1 MIKARYILTL
11 FAMLLS
17 MVARGQDFNPDSP
30 PEPGARYKLTLK
42 AQPAEAAT
50 VSGGG
55 LYVVNANVSVKA
67 VAKSSNWRFINWTDA
82 EGKVVSTSNSFTH
95 RKLNSAETLTANYE
109 YQKTSL
115 LTIAYDPSS
124 IKTSEVKEYAVGV
137 PYYTQAS
144 TYSDYTFV
152 NWTTSDGTVISTNRT
167 VSYTVT
173 ENDETITA
181 HYRYTPGS
189 PAEPNETKPKHKVF
203 FRCDPAGLTGFNKT
217 SGFSVSEGSP
227 YSVTVYSVSD
237 YEFKGW
243 TWEGETK
250 VLETSYTWNVNMG
263 TRDAHLVA
271 HFEFK
276 PSSPS
281 EPSTDTKQRHSLYAT
296 TTSMYR
302 GETTLLPVYMQN
314 TGNVKTL
321 SFKLHLPKNLSVD
334 VANIQKTLRTDAYTV
349 QAAQEDSVLS
359 VSLEGGT
366 QIVEHD
372 GVVVRIP
379 VSAQDA
385 LKDGIY
391 TVKFSDI
398 TGTTLEDAAINFTSR
413 SGRLVVSTPEEGDLQ
428 AKFSVE
434 TYMNRAQLTNL
445 SSENAKTFEWNFGDG
460 STSTERNPMHIYAEA
475 GTYTVRLTARGIV
488 KTVTAEQQIIIN
500 PANTW
505 SASGDYR
512 LDPTVNSA
520 RAFKSMHEMF
530 ELLSQCKPE
539 GTINVKTGG
548 KEVFSV
554 NLLTADSLALLST
567 LTEKL
572 GTTGVVMAFKNEA
585 QKPVTLQF
593 NTAANSADMQKVTD
607 FFRHISLE
615 NVQVT
620 LNGAA
625 INIGE
630 IGRYSEQTICS
641 GTSTQPE
648 AFTAISSS
656 EKVKVKW
663 TASVAEGCTVRGYQ
677 LTGTDDLPAMT
688 LTNEGSKTDLVTYH
702 VSVELNGVVAL
713 AYIYKVYVKPLLKS
727 LALSSPSNNAVL
739 EYGQVTLSCSNL
751 GQDAVGYTFHYR
763 RTDAEATEDGEA
775 EEWKEVKTTSP
786 STTFVPV
793 EGASYEWYATAHGEC
808 YEKVD
813 SEHRTFSISKRSDL
827 TVESVTVPA
836 EVKANTTFQITA
848 VVRNIGKGAT
858 RSSAWTDMLYEE
870 RADGKQY
877 YGIKGIAHRGVLQP
891 GESYTV
897 TFTVTSPGASVSGF
911 RYMVE
916 TDVYAEETESDES
929 NNSKFTDPIAIVNRY
944 IDAADYEALK
954 AIYAATNGGAWTSKT
969 WRIGSNAVTSTR
981 WPGVTFDEEGHVLA
995 IDLQDNNLSG
1005 SLPTEGMQMKS
1016 LRTLNLRR
1024 NNLRGDV
1031 AAFCKLLPAL
1041 ETLNLG
1047 YNLFTEIKEALPTHI
1062 TSLNLQNQREGYSLS
1077 TFTLQEWAMG
1087 DKLADIQLGSLIAY
1101 DHKNQNFE
1109 AHPSLSIYTTDNNSY
1124 VGEMRYE
1131 DGAYRY
1137 YLSGTYTYA
1146 SGTEFCIRSNGG
1158 VAQNNRLRAKLTWT
1172 KGDVNA
1178 DASVDVLDAQQTLNY
1193 IMGTQNGNFN
1203 YPAADTYE
1211 GSGINVQ
1218 DVVAT
1223 INIFIGSN
1231 DNADRKTVMAAQR
1244 RWTESLGDGAS
1255 AANVL
1260 SVEDGA
1266 LWLNASDQVAALDIT
1281 LAGVKA
1287 NDVKLALS
1295 KQRYQLVTHNTA
1307 NGVRVV
1313 IISTTGDIIS
1323 GRTKLL
1329 QLAKPARVD
1338 QTMAA
1343 DIDAQPVGIAFEGQ
1357 ATGIDAVTTDAK
1369 SREDVYSIDG
1379 RKLNGVEREGI
1390 YIVNGKK
1397 KAINRHQLK

>member
-1 MIKARYILTL
+1 MIKSRYILTL
-11 FAMLLS
+11 LAMLLS

-42 AQPAEAAT
+42 AKPAEAAT

-55 LYVVNANVSVKA
+55 LYAVNANVSVKA
-67 VAKSSNWRFINWTDA
+67 VAKSSNWRFRNWTDA
-82 EGKVVSTSNSFTH
+82 EGNEVSTSSSFTH

-109 YQKTSL
+109 YQQTSR

-137 PYYTQAS
+137 TFSTQAS
-144 TYSDYTFV
+144 TYTDYTFV
-152 NWTTSDGTVISTNRT
+152 NWTTSDGTVISTERT
-167 VSYTVT
+167 VRYTIT

-181 HYRYTPGS
+181 HYRFTPGS
-189 PAEPNETKPKHKVF
+189 PAEPNETKPKHKVYF
-203 FRCDPAGLTGFNKT
+203 KCDPAGLAGFYQSN
-217 SGFSVSEGSP
+217 GFSVSEGNTFG
-227 YSVTVYSVSD
+227 VTVYDASN

-243 TWEGETK
+243 TREGSSEIIGQYRTYSG
-250 VLETSYTWNVNMG
+250 TMG
-263 TRDAHLVA
+263 KEDVHLVA

-302 GETTLLPVYMQN
+302 GETTLLPIYMQN

-321 SFKLHLPKNLSVD
+321 SFNLHLPKNLKVD
-334 VANIQKTLRTDAYTV
+334 VAGIQKTLRTEAYTV
-349 QAAQEDSVLS
+349 QAALEDSVLR
-359 VSLEGGT
+359 VSLAGGSE
-366 QIVEHD
+366 IVQHD

-385 LKDGIY
+385 LKDSVY

-398 TGTTLEDAAINFTSR
+398 AGTTTADAAINFTSR

-460 STSTERNPMHIYAEA
+460 TTSTERNPMHSYAEA

-505 SASGDYR
+505 TASGDYR

-520 RAFKSMHEMF
+520 RAFKSMHEMLS
-530 ELLSQCKPE
+530 LLSQCKPE
-539 GTINVKTGG
+539 GTINVKIGG
-548 KEVFSV
+548 KETFGV
-554 NLLTADSLALLST
+554 NLQTADSLALLST

-585 QKPVTLQF
+585 PNPVTLQF

-615 NVQVT
+615 NVVVT

-630 IGRYSEQTICS
+630 IGRFSAQTICS

-648 AFTAISSS
+648 AFTDISSS
-656 EKVKVKW
+656 EAVQVKW

-677 LTGTDDLPAMT
+677 LTGTGNLPAMT

-702 VSVELNGVVAL
+702 VSVELNGVAMYT
-713 AYIYKVYVKPLLKS
+713 YIYKVYVKPLLKS
-727 LALSSPSNNAVL
+727 LALSSPSDNAVL

-751 GQDAVGYTFHYR
+751 GQAAVGYTFHYR
-763 RTDAEATEDGEA
+763 RTDAEAESA
-775 EEWKEVKTTSP
+775 EEWKEVNTTSP
-786 STTFVPV
+786 STAFVPV

-808 YEKVD
+808 NETVE
-813 SEHRTFSISKRSDL
+813 SAHRTFSIRKRSDL
-827 TVESVTVPA
+827 TVVSVTVPA
-836 EVKANTTFQITA
+836 EVKANTTFQVTA

-858 RSSAWTDMLYEE
+858 RRSNWQDIICEE
-870 RADGKQY
+870 QADGSY
-877 YGIKGIAHRGVLQP
+877 REIKRISHNGVLQP
-891 GESYTV
+891 GDSYTV
-897 TFTVTSPGASVSGF
+897 TFTVTSPDATLSEVS
-911 RYMVE
+911 YLVE
-916 TDVYAEETESDES
+916 TDSWNQETESNE
-929 NNSKFTDPIAIVNRY
+929 NNNVEVSTPVSIIKRY

-954 AIYAATNGGAWTSKT
+954 VLYQATNGGAWTNKT
-969 WRIGSNAVTSTR
+969 WRIGSNAVTSTG

-995 IDLQDNNLSG
+995 IELQNNNLRG
-1005 SLPTEGMQMKS
+1005 SLPTEGMEMKS
-1016 LRTLNLRR
+1016 LRTLNLSG
-1024 NNLRGDV
+1024 NSLNGDV

-1047 YNLFTEIKEALPTHI
+1047 YNLFTELTGVLPAHI

-1087 DKLADIQLGSLIAY
+1087 DKQADIQLGSLIAY
-1101 DHKNQNFE
+1101 DHQNQNFE
-1109 AHPSLSIYTTDNNSY
+1109 GHPALRIYTTDNNSY
-1124 VGEMRYE
+1124 VGEMRYA

-1137 YLSGTYTYA
+1137 YLSGTYNYA

-1178 DASVDVLDAQQTLNY
+1178 DAAVDVLDAQQTLNY

-1203 YPAADTYE
+1203 YPAADTYQ
-1211 GSGINVQ
+1211 GGGINVQ

-1231 DNADRKTVMAAQR
+1231 DNADQKSLMAAQR
-1244 RWTESLGDGAS
+1244 RWTESLGEDAS
-1255 AANVL
+1255 TANVL

-1266 LWLNASDQVAALDIT
+1266 LWIDASDQVAALDIT

-1287 NDVKLALS
+1287 NDVKLAMS

-1323 GRTKLL
+1323 GHTKLL
-1329 QLAKPARVD
+1329 RLAKAARVD
-1338 QTMAA
+1338 QAMAA
-1343 DIDAQPVGIAFEGQ
+1343 DIDAQPVGVAFEGQ
-1357 ATGIDAVTTDAK
+1357 TTDIDAVTADAE
-1369 SREDVYSIDG
+1369 SREDVYTIDG
-1379 RKLNGVEREGI
+1379 RKLNGVAREGV

>member
-1 MIKARYILTL
+1 
-11 FAMLLS
+11 MLLS

-30 PEPGARYKLTLK
+30 PEPGARYKLTLIAK
-42 AQPAEAAT
+42 PAEAAT

-55 LYVVNANVSVKA
+55 LYAVNANVSVKA
-67 VAKSSNWRFINWTDA
+67 VAKSSNWRFKGWTDA
-82 EGKVVSTSNSFTH
+82 EGKVVSTSSTFTH

-109 YQKTSL
+109 YQKTSR

-124 IKTSEVKEYAVGV
+124 IRASEVKEYAVGV
-137 PYYTQAS
+137 TYSYTAS

-152 NWTTSDGTVISTNRT
+152 NWTTSDGTVISTNRA

-189 PAEPNETKPKHKVF
+189 PAEPNETKPKHKVY
-203 FRCDPAGLTGFNKT
+203 FRCDPAGLAGFNKT
-217 SGFSVSEGSP
+217 SGFSVSEGSA

-250 VLETSYTWNVNMG
+250 ILETSHTWNVNMG

-302 GETTLLPVYMQN
+302 GETTLLPIYMQN

-321 SFKLHLPKNLSVD
+321 SFKLHLPKNLTVD
-334 VANIQKTLRTDAYTV
+334 VAGIQKTLRTDAYTV

-379 VSAQDA
+379 VSAQEA
-385 LKDGIY
+385 LKDSVY

-398 TGTTLEDAAINFTSR
+398 AGTTTADAAISFTSR

-434 TYMNRAQLTNL
+434 TYMNRAQFTNL

-460 STSTERNPMHIYAEA
+460 ATSTERNPMHSYAEA

-512 LDPTVNSA
+512 LDPTANSA

-530 ELLSQCKPE
+530 SLLSQCTPD

-548 KEVFSV
+548 KEAFDA
-554 NLLTADSLALLST
+554 NLQSADSLALLST

-572 GTTGVVMAFKNEA
+572 GKAGVVMAFKNEA
-585 QKPVTLQF
+585 QNPVTLRF
-593 NTAANSADMQKVTD
+593 NVAANSIDLQKATD
-607 FFRHISLE
+607 FFRHISLD
-615 NVQVT
+615 NVVVT

-630 IGRYSEQTICS
+630 IDRFSAQTICS
-641 GTSTQPE
+641 GASTQPE

-677 LTGTDDLPAMT
+677 LTGNGNLPAMT

-702 VSVELNGVVAL
+702 VSVELNGVAMYT
-713 AYIYKVYVKPLLKS
+713 YIYKVYVKPLLKS
-727 LALSSPSNNAVL
+727 LALNSPSDNASL

-751 GQDAVGYTFHYR
+751 GQAAVGYTFHYR
-763 RTDAEATEDGEA
+763 RTDAEAENA

-786 STTFVPV
+786 STAFVPV

-808 YEKVD
+808 NETVE
-813 SEHRTFSISKRSDL
+813 SAHRTFSIRKRADL
-827 TVESVTVPA
+827 TVVSVTAPA

-858 RSSAWTDMLYEE
+858 RNSNWQDIICEE
-870 RADGKQY
+870 QANGSYRE
-877 YGIKGIAHRGVLQP
+877 IKRISHNGVLQP
-891 GESYTV
+891 GDSYTV
-897 TFTVTSPGASVSGF
+897 TFTVTSPDATLSEV
-911 RYMVE
+911 RYLVE
-916 TDVYAEETESDES
+916 TDSWYQETESKE
-929 NNSKFTDPIAIVNRY
+929 NNNMNISDPVSIIKRY
-944 IDAADYEALK
+944 IDADDYEALK
-954 AIYAATNGGAWTSKT
+954 VLYQATNGGAWTNKT
-969 WRIGSNAVTSTR
+969 WRIGSNAVTSTG

-995 IDLQDNNLSG
+995 IELQNNNLRG
-1005 SLPTEGMQMKS
+1005 TLPTEGMEMKS
-1016 LRTLNLRR
+1016 LRTLNLSG
-1024 NNLRGDV
+1024 NSLSGDV

-1047 YNLFTEIKEALPTHI
+1047 YNLFTELSGVLPAHI

-1087 DKLADIQLGSLIAY
+1087 DKQADIQLGTLIAY
-1101 DHKNQNFE
+1101 DHKNQNFK
-1109 AHPSLSIYTTDNNSY
+1109 AHPTLRIYTTANNSY
-1124 VGEMRYE
+1124 VGEMRYA

-1137 YLSGTYTYA
+1137 YLSGTYNYA
-1146 SGTEFCIRSNGG
+1146 SGTEFCIRSYEG

-1178 DASVDVLDAQQTLNY
+1178 DAAVDVLDAQQTLNY

-1203 YPAADTYE
+1203 YPAADTYQ
-1211 GSGINVQ
+1211 GGGINVQ

-1231 DNADRKTVMAAQR
+1231 DNADQKSLMAAQR
-1244 RWTESLGDGAS
+1244 RWTESMGEEAS
-1255 AANVL
+1255 TANVL
-1260 SVEDGA
+1260 SVEDDA
-1266 LWLNASDQVAALDIT
+1266 LWLDATDQVAALDIT

-1329 QLAKPARVD
+1329 RLAKQARVE
-1338 QTMAA
+1338 QAMAA
-1343 DIDAQPVGIAFEGQ
+1343 DIDAQPVGVVFEGQ
-1357 ATGIDAVTTDAK
+1357 TTDIDTITTDAD
-1369 SREDVYSIDG
+1369 SREAVYSLDG
-1379 RKLNGVEREGI
+1379 RKLNGVAREGV

-1397 KAINRHQLK
+1397 KAINRHQ

>member
-1 MIKARYILTL
+1 
-11 FAMLLS
+11 MLLS

-42 AQPAEAAT
+42 ANPAEAAT

-82 EGKVVSTSNSFTH
+82 EGKVVNTNSSFTH
-95 RKLNSAETLTANYE
+95 RKLNSNETLTANYE
-109 YQKTSL
+109 YQKTSR

-124 IKTSEVKEYAVGV
+124 IRTSEVKEYAVGV
-137 PYYTQAS
+137 TYSYTAS

-152 NWTTSDGTVISTNRT
+152 NWTTSDGTVISTSRT

-181 HYRYTPGS
+181 HYRFTPGS
-189 PAEPNETKPKHKVF
+189 PAEPNETKPKHKVYF
-203 FRCDPAGLTGFNKT
+203 KCDPAGLVGFNQT
-217 SGFSVSEGSP
+217 NGFSVSEGNTFG
-227 YSVTVYSVSD
+227 VTVYSVSD

-243 TWEGETK
+243 THEGSSEIIGQYRTYSG
-250 VLETSYTWNVNMG
+250 TMG
-263 TRDAHLVA
+263 KEDVHLVA
-271 HFEFK
+271 HFEFN

-302 GETTLLPVYMQN
+302 GETTLLPIYMQN

-321 SFKLHLPKNLSVD
+321 SFKLHLPKDLTVD

-349 QAAQEDSVLS
+349 QAVQEDSVLS

-379 VSAQDA
+379 VIAQDA
-385 LKDGIY
+385 LKDSVY
-391 TVKFSDI
+391 TVRFSDI
-398 TGTTLEDAAINFTSR
+398 AGTTTADAVINFTNR
-413 SGRLVVSTPEEGDLQ
+413 PGRLVVSTPEEGDLQ
-428 AKFSVE
+428 ARFSVE
-434 TYMNRAQLTNL
+434 TYMNRAQFTNL

-460 STSTERNPMHIYAEA
+460 TTSTERNPMHSYAEA

-548 KEVFSV
+548 KEAFDA
-554 NLLTADSLALLST
+554 NLQTADSLALLST

-607 FFRHISLE
+607 FFRHITLE
-615 NVQVT
+615 NVVVT

-648 AFTAISSS
+648 AFAAISSS
-656 EKVKVKW
+656 EAVKVSW

-677 LTGTDDLPAMT
+677 LIGTGNLPAMT

-702 VSVELNGVVAL
+702 VNVELNGVAMYT
-713 AYIYKVYVKPLLKS
+713 YIYKVYVKPLLKN
-727 LALSSPSNNAVL
+727 LTLSSPSDKATL
-739 EYGQVTLSCSNL
+739 EYGQVTLNCSNL
-751 GQDAVGYTFHYR
+751 GQAAVGYTFHYR
-763 RTDAEATEDGEA
+763 RTDAEAESA

-786 STTFVPV
+786 STAFVPV

-808 YEKVD
+808 SEAVD
-813 SEHRTFSISKRSDL
+813 SEHRTFSIRKRSDL
-827 TVESVTVPA
+827 TVESVTAPV
-836 EVKANTTFQITA
+836 EVKANTQFEVKA

-858 RSSAWTDMLYEE
+858 RSSAWTDALYEV
-870 RADGKQY
+870 RPSGAVRVGTQ
-877 YGIKGIAHRGVLQP
+877 AHYSVLQP
-891 GESYTV
+891 DDSYTV
-897 TFTVTSPGASVSGF
+897 TFTVTSPDASQSEVS
-911 RYMVE
+911 YYVE
-916 TDVYAEETESDES
+916 TDLYREETESDES
-929 NNSKFTDPIAIVNRY
+929 NNIKSTDPIALINRY

-954 AIYAATNGGAWTSKT
+954 VFYQATNGGAWTNKT
-969 WRIGSNAVTSTR
+969 WRIGSNAVTSTG

-995 IDLQDNNLSG
+995 IELQNNNLRG
-1005 SLPTEGMQMKS
+1005 NLPTEGMEMKS
-1016 LRTLNLRR
+1016 LRTLNLSG
-1024 NNLRGDV
+1024 NSLNGDV

-1047 YNLFTEIKEALPTHI
+1047 YNLFTELTGVLPAHI

-1077 TFTLQEWAMG
+1077 TFTQQEWAMG
-1087 DKLADIQLGSLIAY
+1087 DRHADIQLGTLIAY
-1101 DHKNQNFE
+1101 DHQNQNFE
-1109 AHPSLSIYTTDNNSY
+1109 AHPTLRIYTADNNSY
-1124 VGEMRYE
+1124 VGEMIYS

-1137 YLSGTYTYA
+1137 SLSGTYNYA
-1146 SGTEFCIRSNGG
+1146 SGTEFCIRSSGG

-1203 YPAADTYE
+1203 YPAADTYQ
-1211 GSGINVQ
+1211 GGGINVQ

-1244 RWTESLGDGAS
+1244 RWTESLGEEVS

-1357 ATGIDAVTTDAK
+1357 ATGIDAVTTDAE

-1379 RKLNGVEREGI
+1379 RKLNGVAGEGI

>member
-1 MIKARYILTL
+1 
-11 FAMLLS
+11 MLLS

-55 LYVVNANVSVKA
+55 LYVVNANVNVKA
-67 VAKSSNWRFINWTDA
+67 VARSANWLFKNWTDA
-82 EGKVVSTSNSFTH
+82 DGKVVSTSSSFTH
-95 RKLNSAETLTANYE
+95 RKLNSNETLTANYE

-137 PYYTQAS
+137 TYSYTAS

-152 NWTTSDGTVISTNRT
+152 NWTTSDGTVISTERT
-167 VSYTVT
+167 VRYTVT

-181 HYRYTPGS
+181 HYRFTPGS
-189 PAEPNETKPKHKVF
+189 PAEPNETKPKHKVYF
-203 FRCDPAGLTGFNKT
+203 KCDPAGLTGFYQSN
-217 SGFSVSEGSP
+217 GFSVSEGNTFR
-227 YSVTVYSVSD
+227 VEVYSVSD

-243 TWEGETK
+243 TREGSSEIIGQYRTFSG
-250 VLETSYTWNVNMG
+250 TMG
-263 TRDAHLVA
+263 KEDVHLVA

-296 TTSMYR
+296 TTSMYC
-302 GETTLLPVYMQN
+302 GETTLLPIYMQN

-321 SFKLHLPKNLSVD
+321 SFKLHLPKNLTVD

-385 LKDGIY
+385 LKDSIY
-391 TVKFSDI
+391 TVRFSDI
-398 TGTTLEDAAINFTSR
+398 AGTTTADAVINFTSR

-539 GTINVKTGG
+539 GTINVKPGG
-548 KEVFSV
+548 KEAFEA
-554 NLLTADSLALLST
+554 NLQTADSLALLST

-572 GTTGVVMAFKNEA
+572 GTTGVVMAFRNEA
-585 QKPVTLQF
+585 EKPVTLQF

-607 FFRHISLE
+607 YFRHITLE
-615 NVQVT
+615 NVVVT

-630 IGRYSEQTICS
+630 IGRFSEQTICS

-648 AFTAISSS
+648 AFAAISSS
-656 EKVKVKW
+656 EAVKVSW

-677 LTGTDDLPAMT
+677 LTGTGNLPAMT

-702 VSVELNGVVAL
+702 VNVELNGAVMYT
-713 AYIYKVYVKPLLKS
+713 YIYKVYVKPLLKS
-727 LALSSPSNNAVL
+727 LSLSSPSNNATL

-751 GQDAVGYTFHYR
+751 GQAAVGYTFHYR
-763 RTDAEATEDGEA
+763 RTDAEAESA

-786 STTFVPV
+786 STAFVPV

-808 YEKVD
+808 SETVD
-813 SEHRTFSISKRSDL
+813 SEHRTFSIRKRSDL
-827 TVESVTVPA
+827 TVESVTAPV

-848 VVRNIGKGAT
+848 VVRNISKGAT
-858 RSSAWTDMLYEE
+858 RSSAWTDALYEV
-870 RADGKQY
+870 RPSGAVRVGTQ
-877 YGIKGIAHRGVLQP
+877 AHYSVLQP
-891 GESYTV
+891 GDSYTV
-897 TFTVTSPGASVSGF
+897 TFTVTSPDASQSEVSYF
-911 RYMVE
+911 VE
-916 TDVYAEETESDES
+916 TDIYREETESDES
-929 NNSKFTDPIAIVNRY
+929 NNIKSTDPIALINRY

-954 AIYAATNGGAWTSKT
+954 VLYQATNGGAWTNKT
-969 WRIGSNAVTSTR
+969 WRIGSNAVTSTG

-995 IDLQDNNLSG
+995 IELQNNNLRG
-1005 SLPTEGMQMKS
+1005 NLPTEGMEMKS
-1016 LRTLNLRR
+1016 LRTLNLSG
-1024 NNLRGDV
+1024 NSLNGDV

-1047 YNLFTEIKEALPTHI
+1047 YNLFTELTGVLPAHI

-1077 TFTLQEWAMG
+1077 TFTQQEWAMG
-1087 DKLADIQLGSLIAY
+1087 DKLADIKLGSLIAY
-1101 DHKNQNFE
+1101 DHQNQNFE
-1109 AHPSLSIYTTDNNSY
+1109 AHPTLRIYTTDNNSY
-1124 VGEMRYE
+1124 VGEMIYS

-1137 YLSGTYTYA
+1137 SLSGTYNYA
-1146 SGTEFCIRSNGG
+1146 SGTEFCIRSSGG

-1211 GSGINVQ
+1211 GGGINVQ

-1231 DNADRKTVMAAQR
+1231 DNADRKSLMAAQR
-1244 RWTESLGDGAS
+1244 RWTESMGEGAS
-1255 AANVL
+1255 TLNVL

-1266 LWLNASDQVAALDIT
+1266 LWLDASDQVAALDIT
-1281 LAGVKA
+1281 LAGVRA
-1287 NDVKLALS
+1287 NDVKLAMS

-1313 IISTTGDIIS
+1313 IRSTTGDIIS

-1329 QLAKPARVD
+1329 RLAKPARVE
-1338 QTMAA
+1338 QAMAA
-1343 DIDAQPVGIAFEGQ
+1343 DIDAQPVGVAFDGQ
-1357 ATGIDAVTTDAK
+1357 TTDIDAITTDAD
-1369 SREDVYSIDG
+1369 SRDAVYSIDG
-1379 RKLNGVEREGI
+1379 RKLNGVAGEGI

>member
-1 MIKARYILTL
+1 
-11 FAMLLS
+11 MLLS

-55 LYVVNANVSVKA
+55 LYVVNANVNVKA

-82 EGKVVSTSNSFTH
+82 EGKVVNTSSSFTH
-95 RKLNSAETLTANYE
+95 RKLNSNETLTANYE

-137 PYYTQAS
+137 TYSYTAS

-152 NWTTSDGTVISTNRT
+152 NWTTSDGTVISTERT
-167 VSYTVT
+167 VRYTVT

-181 HYRYTPGS
+181 HYRFTPGS
-189 PAEPNETKPKHKVF
+189 PAEPNETKPKHKVYF
-203 FRCDPAGLTGFNKT
+203 KCDPAGLTGFYQSN
-217 SGFSVSEGSP
+217 GFSVSEGNTFR
-227 YSVTVYSVSD
+227 VEVYSVSD

-243 TWEGETK
+243 TREGSSEIIGQYRTFNG
-250 VLETSYTWNVNMG
+250 TMG
-263 TRDAHLVA
+263 KEDVHLVA

-302 GETTLLPVYMQN
+302 GETTLLPIYMQN

-321 SFKLHLPKNLSVD
+321 SFKLHLPKNLTVD

-349 QAAQEDSVLS
+349 QAVQEDSVLS

-385 LKDGIY
+385 LKDSVY

-398 TGTTLEDAAINFTSR
+398 AGTTTADAAINFTNR
-413 SGRLVVSTPEEGDLQ
+413 PGRLVVSTPEEGDLQ

-530 ELLSQCKPE
+530 DLLSQCKPE

-548 KEVFSV
+548 KEAFSV
-554 NLLTADSLALLST
+554 NLQTADSLALLST
-567 LTEKL
+567 LIEKL

-607 FFRHISLE
+607 FFRHITLE
-615 NVQVT
+615 NVVVT

-648 AFTAISSS
+648 AFAAISSS
-656 EKVKVKW
+656 EAVKVSW
-663 TASVAEGCTVRGYQ
+663 TASVAEGCTIRGYQ
-677 LTGTDDLPAMT
+677 FTGTGNLPAMT

-702 VSVELNGVVAL
+702 VNVELNGVAMYT
-713 AYIYKVYVKPLLKS
+713 YIYKVYVKSLLKN
-727 LALSSPSNNAVL
+727 LTLSSPSDKASL

-751 GQDAVGYTFHYR
+751 GQAAVGYTFHYR
-763 RTDAEATEDGEA
+763 RTDAEAESA

-786 STTFVPV
+786 STAFVPV
-793 EGASYEWYATAHGEC
+793 EGASYEWFATAHGEC
-808 YEKVD
+808 SETVD
-813 SEHRTFSISKRSDL
+813 SEHRTFSIRKRSDL
-827 TVESVTVPA
+827 TVESVTAPV
-836 EVKANTTFQITA
+836 EVKANTQFEVKA

-858 RSSAWTDMLYEE
+858 RSSAWTDALYEV
-870 RADGKQY
+870 RPSGAVRVGTQ
-877 YGIKGIAHRGVLQP
+877 AHYSVLQP
-891 GESYTV
+891 DDSYTV
-897 TFTVTSPGASVSGF
+897 TFTVTSPDATQSEVSYF
-911 RYMVE
+911 VE
-916 TDVYAEETESDES
+916 TDTYREETESDES
-929 NNSKFTDPIAIVNRY
+929 NNIKSTDPIALINRY

-954 AIYAATNGGAWTSKT
+954 VLYQATNGGAWTNKT
-969 WRIGSNAVTSTR
+969 WRIGSNAVTSTG
-981 WPGVTFDEEGHVLA
+981 WPGVTFDKEGHVLA
-995 IDLQDNNLSG
+995 IDLQNNNLRG
-1005 SLPTEGMQMKS
+1005 TLPTEGMEMKS
-1016 LRTLNLRR
+1016 LRTLNLSG
-1024 NNLRGDV
+1024 NSLSGDV

-1047 YNLFTEIKEALPTHI
+1047 YNLFTELSGVLPTHI

-1087 DKLADIQLGSLIAY
+1087 DKQADIQLGTLIAY

-1109 AHPSLSIYTTDNNSY
+1109 AHPMLRIYTTANNSY
-1124 VGEMRYE
+1124 VGEMRYT

-1137 YLSGTYTYA
+1137 SLSGTYNYA
-1146 SGTEFCIRSNGG
+1146 SGTEFCIRSSGG

-1211 GSGINVQ
+1211 GGGINVQ

-1231 DNADRKTVMAAQR
+1231 DNASQKSLKAAQR
-1244 RWTESLGDGAS
+1244 RWTESLGEDAS
-1255 AANVL
+1255 AHNVL

-1295 KQRYQLVTHNTA
+1295 KQRYQLVTRNTA

-1343 DIDAQPVGIAFEGQ
+1343 DINAQPVGIAFEGQ
-1357 ATGIDAVTTDAK
+1357 ATDIDAVTTGAE

-1379 RKLNGVEREGI
+1379 RKLNGVTGEGI

-1397 KAINRHQLK
+1397 KAINRHQMK

>member
-1 MIKARYILTL
+1 
-11 FAMLLS
+11 MLLS

-30 PEPGARYKLTLK
+30 PEPGARYKLTVK

-67 VAKSSNWRFINWTDA
+67 VAKSANWRFINWTNA
-82 EGKVVSTSNSFTH
+82 EGEVVSTSSSFTH

-109 YQKTSL
+109 YQKTSR

-137 PYYTQAS
+137 TYSYTAS

-152 NWTTSDGTVISTNRT
+152 NWTTSDGTVISTNRA

-189 PAEPNETKPKHKVF
+189 PAEPNETKPKHKVYF
-203 FRCDPAGLTGFNKT
+203 KCDPAGLTGFNKT

-250 VLETSYTWNVNMG
+250 ILETSYTWNVNMG

-349 QAAQEDSVLS
+349 QAVQEDSVLS

-391 TVKFSDI
+391 TVMFSDI
-398 TGTTLEDAAINFTSR
+398 AGTTLEDAAINFTSR

-539 GTINVKTGG
+539 GTINVKPGG
-548 KEVFSV
+548 KEAFSV
-554 NLLTADSLALLST
+554 NLQTADSLALLST

-615 NVQVT
+615 NVVVT
-620 LNGAA
+620 LNGAS

-630 IGRYSEQTICS
+630 IGHYSEQTICS
-641 GTSTQPE
+641 GTSTLPE

-677 LTGTDDLPAMT
+677 LTGTGDLPAMT

-713 AYIYKVYVKPLLKS
+713 AYIYKVYVKPKLKS
-727 LALSSPSNNAVL
+727 LTLSSPSNNAVL

-751 GQDAVGYTFHYR
+751 GQAAVGYTFHYR

-808 YEKVD
+808 SEAVD
-813 SEHRTFSISKRSDL
+813 SEHRTFSIRKRSDL

-836 EVKANTTFQITA
+836 EVMANTQFEVKA

-858 RSSAWTDMLYEE
+858 RSSGWTDALYEKRPGGAVRVGE
-870 RADGKQY
+870 RT
-877 YGIKGIAHRGVLQP
+877 HNGVLQP
-891 GESYTV
+891 NDSYTV
-897 TFTVTSPGASVSGF
+897 TFNITSPDATQSEVNYF
-911 RYMVE
+911 VE
-916 TDVYAEETESDES
+916 TDIYRAETESDES
-929 NNSKFTDPIAIVNRY
+929 NNIKSTDPIAIVNRY

-954 AIYAATNGGAWTSKT
+954 AIYAATNGGAWTNKT
-969 WRIGSNAVTSTR
+969 WRIGSNAVTSTG

-995 IDLQDNNLSG
+995 IDLQDNNLTG

-1016 LRTLNLRR
+1016 LRTLNLSH
-1024 NNLRGDV
+1024 NNLRGNV

-1077 TFTLQEWAMG
+1077 TFTQQEWAMG

-1101 DHKNQNFE
+1101 DHQNQNFE
-1109 AHPSLSIYTTDNNSY
+1109 AHPTLNIYTTDNNSY
-1124 VGEMRYE
+1124 VGEMRYV

-1137 YLSGTYTYA
+1137 YLSGTYNYA
-1146 SGTEFCIRSNGG
+1146 SGTEFCIRSSGG

-1211 GSGINVQ
+1211 GSGLNVQ

-1357 ATGIDAVTTDAK
+1357 TTDIDAVTTDAE

-1379 RKLNGVEREGI
+1379 RKLNHVGREGI

>member
-1 MIKARYILTL
+1 
-11 FAMLLS
+11 MLLS

-30 PEPGARYKLTLK
+30 PEPGARYKLTVK

-55 LYVVNANVSVKA
+55 LYAVNANVSVKA
-67 VAKSSNWRFINWTDA
+67 VARNANWRFKNWTDA
-82 EGKVVSTSNSFTH
+82 EGKVVSTSSSFTH

-109 YQKTSL
+109 YQKTSH

-124 IKTSEVKEYAVGV
+124 IRTSEVKEYAVGV
-137 PYYTQAS
+137 TYSYTAS

-167 VSYTVT
+167 VRYTVT

-189 PAEPNETKPKHKVF
+189 PAEPNETKPKHKVY
-203 FRCDPAGLTGFNKT
+203 FRCDPTGLAGFNKT

-227 YSVTVYSVSD
+227 YSVTVYSVND

-250 VLETSYTWNVNMG
+250 ILETSRTWNVNMG

-302 GETTLLPVYMQN
+302 GETTLLPIYMQN

-321 SFKLHLPKNLSVD
+321 SFKLHLPKNLTVD
-334 VANIQKTLRTDAYTV
+334 VANIQKTLRTEAYTV

-379 VSAQDA
+379 VSAQEA
-385 LKDGIY
+385 LKDSVY

-398 TGTTLEDAAINFTSR
+398 AGTTTADAAISFTSR

-460 STSTERNPMHIYAEA
+460 ATSTERNPMHSYAEA

-520 RAFKSMHEMF
+520 RAFKSMHEMLS
-530 ELLSQCKPE
+530 LLSQCTPD
-539 GTINVKTGG
+539 GTINVKAGG
-548 KEVFSV
+548 KEAFDA
-554 NLLTADSLALLST
+554 NLQTTDSLALLST

-572 GTTGVVMAFKNEA
+572 GKAGVVMAFKNEV
-585 QKPVTLQF
+585 QNPVTLRF
-593 NTAANSADMQKVTD
+593 NVVANSADMQKATD
-607 FFRHISLE
+607 FFRHISLD
-615 NVQVT
+615 NVVVM

-630 IGRYSEQTICS
+630 IDRFSAQTICS
-641 GTSTQPE
+641 GASTQPE
-648 AFTAISSS
+648 AFAAISSS

-677 LTGTDDLPAMT
+677 LTGNGNLPAMT

-702 VSVELNGVVAL
+702 VSVELNGVAMYT
-713 AYIYKVYVKPLLKS
+713 YIYKVYVKPLLKS
-727 LALSSPSNNAVL
+727 LALSSPSDNAVL

-751 GQDAVGYTFHYR
+751 GQAAVGYTFRYR
-763 RTDAEATEDGEA
+763 RTDAEAENA
-775 EEWKEVKTTSP
+775 AEWKEVKTTSP
-786 STTFVPV
+786 STAFVPV

-808 YEKVD
+808 NETVD
-813 SEHRTFSISKRSDL
+813 SAHRTFSIRKRSDL

-836 EVKANTTFQITA
+836 EVKSNTTFQITA

-858 RSSAWTDMLYEE
+858 RSSNWQDIICEE
-870 RADGKQY
+870 QADGSY
-877 YGIKGIAHRGVLQP
+877 REIKRISHNGVLQP
-891 GESYTV
+891 GDSYTV
-897 TFTVTSPGASVSGF
+897 TFTVTSPDATLSDVS
-911 RYMVE
+911 YLVH
-916 TDVYAEETESDES
+916 TDSWNQETESNE
-929 NNSKFTDPIAIVNRY
+929 NNNVEVSTPVSIIKRY

-954 AIYAATNGGAWTSKT
+954 VLYQATNGGAWTNKT
-969 WRIGSNAVTSTR
+969 WRIGSNAVTSTG

-995 IDLQDNNLSG
+995 IDLQNNNLRG
-1005 SLPTEGMQMKS
+1005 TLPTEGMEMKS
-1016 LRTLNLRR
+1016 LRTLNLSG
-1024 NNLRGDV
+1024 NSLSGDV

-1047 YNLFTEIKEALPTHI
+1047 YNLFTELSDVLPAHI

-1087 DKLADIQLGSLIAY
+1087 DKHADIQLGTLIAY

-1109 AHPSLSIYTTDNNSY
+1109 AHPTLRIYTTANNSY
-1124 VGEMRYE
+1124 VGEMRYT

-1137 YLSGTYTYA
+1137 YLSGTYNYA
-1146 SGTEFCIRSNGG
+1146 SGTEFCIRSYEG
-1158 VAQNNRLRAKLTWT
+1158 VSQNNRLRAKLTWT

-1211 GSGINVQ
+1211 GGGINVQ

-1231 DNADRKTVMAAQR
+1231 DNADLKSLMAAQR
-1244 RWTESLGDGAS
+1244 RWTESMGEDAS
-1255 AANVL
+1255 TANVL
-1260 SVEDGA
+1260 SVEDDA
-1266 LWLNASDQVAALDIT
+1266 LWLDATDQVAALDIT

-1287 NDVKLALS
+1287 NDVKLAMS
-1295 KQRYQLVTHNTA
+1295 KQRYQLVTHDTA

-1313 IISTTGDIIS
+1313 IISTTGDILS

-1329 QLAKPARVD
+1329 RLAKPARVY
-1338 QTMAA
+1338 QAMAA
-1343 DIDAQPVGIAFEGQ
+1343 DIDAQPVGVAFEGQ
-1357 ATGIDAVTTDAK
+1357 TTDIDTITTDVD
-1369 SREDVYSIDG
+1369 SREAVYSLDG
-1379 RKLNGVEREGI
+1379 RKLNGVAREGV

-1397 KAINRHQLK
+1397 KAINRHQ

>member
-1 MIKARYILTL
+1 
-11 FAMLLS
+11 MLLS

-30 PEPGARYKLTLK
+30 PEPGARYKLTVK

-55 LYVVNANVSVKA
+55 LYVVNANVNVKA
-67 VAKSSNWRFINWTDA
+67 VARSANWLFKNWTDA
-82 EGKVVSTSNSFTH
+82 DGKVVSTSSAFTH
-95 RKLNSAETLTANYE
+95 RKLNSNETLTANYE

-137 PYYTQAS
+137 TYSYTAS

-152 NWTTSDGTVISTNRT
+152 NWTTSDGTVISTERT
-167 VSYTVT
+167 VRYTVT

-181 HYRYTPGS
+181 HYRFTPGS
-189 PAEPNETKPKHKVF
+189 PAEPNETKPKHKVYF
-203 FRCDPAGLTGFNKT
+203 KCDPAGLTGFYQSN
-217 SGFSVSEGSP
+217 GFSVSEGNTFR
-227 YSVTVYSVSD
+227 VEVYSVSD

-243 TWEGETK
+243 TREGSSEIIGQYRTFSG
-250 VLETSYTWNVNMG
+250 TMG
-263 TRDAHLVA
+263 KEDVHLVA

-302 GETTLLPVYMQN
+302 GETTLLPIYMQN

-321 SFKLHLPKNLSVD
+321 SFKLHLPKNLTVD

-349 QAAQEDSVLS
+349 KAVQEDSVLS

-366 QIVEHD
+366 QIMEHD

-379 VSAQDA
+379 VSAQEA
-385 LKDGIY
+385 LKDSIY
-391 TVKFSDI
+391 TVRFSDI
-398 TGTTLEDAAINFTSR
+398 AGTTTADAVINFTSR

-434 TYMNRAQLTNL
+434 TYMNRAQFTNL

-460 STSTERNPMHIYAEA
+460 STSTERNPMHSYAEA

-548 KEVFSV
+548 KEAFEA
-554 NLLTADSLALLST
+554 NLQTADSLTLLST

-607 FFRHISLE
+607 FFRHITLE
-615 NVQVT
+615 NVVVT

-648 AFTAISSS
+648 AFAAISSS
-656 EKVKVKW
+656 EAVKVSW

-677 LTGTDDLPAMT
+677 FTGTGNLPAMT
-688 LTNEGSKTDLVTYH
+688 LTNEGSKTDFVTYH
-702 VSVELNGVVAL
+702 VNVELNGIAMYT
-713 AYIYKVYVKPLLKS
+713 YIYKVYVKPLLKN
-727 LALSSPSNNAVL
+727 LTLSSPSDKATL

-751 GQDAVGYTFHYR
+751 GQAAVGYTFHYR
-763 RTDAEATEDGEA
+763 RTDAEAESA

-786 STTFVPV
+786 STAFVPV

-808 YEKVD
+808 SETVD
-813 SEHRTFSISKRSDL
+813 SEHRTFCIRKRSDL
-827 TVESVTVPA
+827 TVESVTAPV

-848 VVRNIGKGAT
+848 VVRNISKGAT
-858 RSSAWTDMLYEE
+858 RSSAWTDALYEK
-870 RADGKQY
+870 RPDGAVRVGTQ
-877 YGIKGIAHRGVLQP
+877 AHYGVLQP
-891 GESYTV
+891 DASYTV
-897 TFTVTSPGASVSGF
+897 TFIITSPDATQSEVSYF
-911 RYMVE
+911 VE
-916 TDVYAEETESDES
+916 TDIYREETESDES
-929 NNSKFTDPIAIVNRY
+929 NNIKSTDPIALINRY

-954 AIYAATNGGAWTSKT
+954 VLYQATNGGAWTNKT
-969 WRIGSNAVTSTR
+969 WRIGSNAVTSTG

-995 IDLQDNNLSG
+995 IELQNNNLRG
-1005 SLPTEGMQMKS
+1005 NLPTEGMEMKS
-1016 LRTLNLRR
+1016 LRTLNLSG
-1024 NNLRGDV
+1024 NSLNGDV

-1047 YNLFTEIKEALPTHI
+1047 YNLFTELTGVLPAHI

-1077 TFTLQEWAMG
+1077 TFTQQEWAMG

-1101 DHKNQNFE
+1101 DHQNQNFE
-1109 AHPSLSIYTTDNNSY
+1109 AHPTLRIYTTDNNSY
-1124 VGEMRYE
+1124 VGEMIYS

-1137 YLSGTYTYA
+1137 SLSGTYNYA
-1146 SGTEFCIRSNGG
+1146 SGTEFCIRSSGG

-1211 GSGINVQ
+1211 GGGINVQ

-1231 DNADRKTVMAAQR
+1231 DNADRKSLMAAQR
-1244 RWTESLGDGAS
+1244 RWTESMGEGAS
-1255 AANVL
+1255 THNVL

-1266 LWLNASDQVAALDIT
+1266 LWLDASDQVAALDIT
-1281 LAGVKA
+1281 LAGVRA
-1287 NDVKLALS
+1287 NDVKLAMS
-1295 KQRYQLVTHNTA
+1295 KQRYQLVTHHTA

-1329 QLAKPARVD
+1329 RLAKPARVE
-1338 QTMAA
+1338 QAMAA
-1343 DIDAQPVGIAFEGQ
+1343 DIDAQPVGVAFEGQ
-1357 ATGIDAVTTDAK
+1357 TTDIDAITTDSD
-1369 SREDVYSIDG
+1369 SRDAVYSIDG
-1379 RKLNGVEREGI
+1379 RKLNGVAGEGI

>member
-1 MIKARYILTL
+1 
-11 FAMLLS
+11 MLLS

-42 AQPAEAAT
+42 AKPAEAAT

-55 LYVVNANVSVKA
+55 LYAVNASVNVKA
-67 VAKSSNWRFINWTDA
+67 VARNSNWRFRNWTDA
-82 EGKVVSTSNSFTH
+82 EGNEVSTSSSFTH

-109 YQKTSL
+109 YQKTSR

-137 PYYTQAS
+137 TYSYTAS
-144 TYSDYTFV
+144 TYTDYTFV
-152 NWTTSDGTVISTNRT
+152 NWTTSDGTIISTERT
-167 VSYTVT
+167 VRYTIT

-181 HYRYTPGS
+181 HYRFTPGS
-189 PAEPNETKPKHKVF
+189 PAEPNETKPKHKVYF
-203 FRCDPAGLTGFNKT
+203 KCDPAGLAGFNKT

-227 YSVTVYSVSD
+227 YSVTVYSVND

-243 TWEGETK
+243 TREGSSEIIGQYRTFNG
-250 VLETSYTWNVNMG
+250 TMG
-263 TRDAHLVA
+263 KEDVHLVA

-302 GETTLLPVYMQN
+302 GETTLLPIYMQN

-321 SFKLHLPKNLSVD
+321 SFKLHLPKNLKVD
-334 VANIQKTLRTDAYTV
+334 VAGIQKTLRTDAYTV
-349 QAAQEDSVLS
+349 QAALEDSVLS

-385 LKDGIY
+385 LKDSVY

-398 TGTTLEDAAINFTSR
+398 AGTTTADAAINFTSR

-460 STSTERNPMHIYAEA
+460 TTSTERNPMHIYAEA

-505 SASGDYR
+505 TASGDYR

-520 RAFKSMHEMF
+520 RAFKSMHEMLS
-530 ELLSQCKPE
+530 LLSQCKSE

-548 KEVFSV
+548 KEAFGV
-554 NLLTADSLALLST
+554 NLQTADSLALLST

-585 QKPVTLQF
+585 PNPVTLQF

-615 NVQVT
+615 NVVVT

-630 IGRYSEQTICS
+630 IGRFSEQTICS

-648 AFTAISSS
+648 AFTDISSS
-656 EKVKVKW
+656 EAVQVKW

-677 LTGTDDLPAMT
+677 LTGTGNLPAMT
-688 LTNEGSKTDLVTYH
+688 LTNEGSNTDLVTYH
-702 VSVELNGVVAL
+702 VSVELNGVAMYT
-713 AYIYKVYVKPLLKS
+713 YIYKVYVKPLLKS
-727 LALSSPSNNAVL
+727 LTLSSPSDNAVL

-751 GQDAVGYTFHYR
+751 GQAAVGYTFHYR
-763 RTDAEATEDGEA
+763 RTDAEAESA

-786 STTFVPV
+786 STAFVPV

-808 YEKVD
+808 NETVE
-813 SEHRTFSISKRSDL
+813 SAHRTFSIRKRSDL
-827 TVESVTVPA
+827 TVESVTAPA

-858 RSSAWTDMLYEE
+858 RNSAWTDMLYEE
-870 RADGKQY
+870 RAGGKQY

-897 TFTVTSPGASVSGF
+897 TFTVTSPDASVSDF
-911 RYMVE
+911 RYMVG

-929 NNSKFTDPIAIVNRY
+929 NNSMFTDPISIVNRY

-954 AIYAATNGGAWTSKT
+954 VLYQATNGGAWTSKT
-969 WRIGSNAVTSTR
+969 WRIGSNAVTSTG

-995 IDLQDNNLSG
+995 IDLQNNNLRG
-1005 SLPTEGMQMKS
+1005 SLPTEGMEMKS
-1016 LRTLNLRR
+1016 LRTLNLSG
-1024 NNLRGDV
+1024 NSLSGDV

-1047 YNLFTEIKEALPTHI
+1047 YNLFTELTGVLPAHI
-1062 TSLNLQNQREGYSLS
+1062 TSLNLQNQRERYSLS

-1087 DKLADIQLGSLIAY
+1087 DRHADIQLGSLIAY
-1101 DHKNQNFE
+1101 DHQNQNFE
-1109 AHPSLSIYTTDNNSY
+1109 AHPTLRIYTADNNSY
-1124 VGEMRYE
+1124 VGEMRYS

-1178 DASVDVLDAQQTLNY
+1178 DAEVDVLDAQQTLNY

-1211 GSGINVQ
+1211 SSGINVQ

-1231 DNADRKTVMAAQR
+1231 DNASQKSLKAAQR
-1244 RWTESLGDGAS
+1244 RWTESLGEDAS

-1295 KQRYQLVTHNTA
+1295 KQRYQLVTRNTA

-1357 ATGIDAVTTDAK
+1357 ATDIDAVTTGAEG
-1369 SREDVYSIDG
+1369 REDVYSIDG
-1379 RKLNGVEREGI
+1379 RKLNGVTGEGI

-1397 KAINRHQLK
+1397 KAINRHQMK

>member
-42 AQPAEAAT
+42 AQPTEAAT

-55 LYVVNANVSVKA
+55 LYAVNANVSVKA
-67 VAKSSNWRFINWTDA
+67 VAKSSNWRFKNWTNA
-82 EGKVVSTSNSFTH
+82 EGEVVSTSSSFTH

-109 YQKTSL
+109 YQKTSR
-115 LTIAYDPSS
+115 LTIAYEPSS
-124 IKTSEVKEYAVGV
+124 IGTSEVKEYAVGV
-137 PYYTQAS
+137 
-144 TYSDYTFV
+144 TYSTTASNYSGYTFV
-152 NWTTSDGTVISTNRT
+152 NWTTSDGTVISTNRE
-167 VSYTVT
+167 VSYTFT

-203 FRCDPAGLTGFNKT
+203 FRCDPAGLVGFNQNN
-217 SGFSVSEGSP
+217 GFSVSEGKTF
-227 YSVTVYSVSD
+227 SVTVYDAGS

-243 TWEGETK
+243 TREGSSEIIGQYRTFSG
-250 VLETSYTWNVNMG
+250 TMG
-263 TRDAHLVA
+263 KEDMHLVA

-321 SFKLHLPKNLSVD
+321 SFKLHLPKNLKVD
-334 VANIQKTLRTDAYTV
+334 VAGIQKTLRTDAYTV

-391 TVKFSDI
+391 TVRFSDI
-398 TGTTLEDAAINFTSR
+398 TDTTLEDAAINFTSR

-520 RAFKSMHEMF
+520 RAFKSMHEMLN
-530 ELLSQCKPE
+530 LLSQCKPE

-554 NLLTADSLALLST
+554 NLQTADSLALLST

-585 QKPVTLQF
+585 AKPVTLQF
-593 NTAANSADMQKVTD
+593 KAAANSADLQKVTD
-607 FFRHISLE
+607 FFRHISLD
-615 NVQVT
+615 NVVVT

-630 IGRYSEQTICS
+630 IGRFSEQTICS
-641 GTSTQPE
+641 GKSTQPE
-648 AFTAISSS
+648 PFTAISSS
-656 EKVKVKW
+656 EAVKVKW

-677 LTGTDDLPAMT
+677 LTGIGDLPDMT

-727 LALSSPSNNAVL
+727 LSLCSPSNNATL
-739 EYGQVTLSCSNL
+739 DYGQVTLSCSNL
-751 GQDAVGYTFHYR
+751 GQAAVGYTFHYR
-763 RTDAEATEDGEA
+763 RTDAEAEGA

-786 STTFVPV
+786 STAFVPV

-808 YEKVD
+808 SEAVD

-858 RSSAWTDMLYEE
+858 RNSAWTDMLYEN
-870 RADGKQY
+870 RPNGAVQVGQQ
-877 YGIKGIAHRGVLQP
+877 AHYGVLQP
-891 GESYTV
+891 GEEYTI
-897 TFTVTSPGASVSGF
+897 TFNVTSPDAS
-911 RYMVE
+911 
-916 TDVYAEETESDES
+916 TDGISYFVKTDIWNEETESDES
-929 NNSKFTDPIAIVNRY
+929 NNIKVSDPISIIKRY

-954 AIYAATNGGAWTSKT
+954 VLYQATNGGAWTNKT
-969 WRIGSNAVTSTR
+969 WRIGSNAVTSTG

-995 IDLQDNNLSG
+995 IDLQINNLTG
-1005 SLPTEGMQMKS
+1005 TLPTAGMEMKS
-1016 LRTLNLRR
+1016 LRTLNLSG
-1024 NNLRGDV
+1024 NSLSGDV

-1047 YNLFTEIKEALPTHI
+1047 NNLFTELTDVLPAHI
-1062 TSLNLQNQREGYSLS
+1062 TSLNLQNQRERYSLS
-1077 TFTLQEWAMG
+1077 TFPLQEWAMG
-1087 DKLADIQLGSLIAY
+1087 DKQADIQLGSLIAY

-1109 AHPSLSIYTTDNNSY
+1109 AHPTLRIYTADNNSY
-1124 VGEMRYE
+1124 VGEMRYS

-1137 YLSGTYTYA
+1137 SLSGTYTYA
-1146 SGTEFCIRSNGG
+1146 SGTEFCIRSNDG

-1231 DNADRKTVMAAQR
+1231 DNASQKSLKAAQR
-1244 RWTESLGDGAS
+1244 RWTESLGEDAS

-1287 NDVKLALS
+1287 NNVKLALS
-1295 KQRYQLVTHNTA
+1295 KQRYQLVTRNTA

-1343 DIDAQPVGIAFEGQ
+1343 DINAQPVGIAFEGQ
-1357 ATGIDAVTTDAK
+1357 ATDIDAVTTGAEG
-1369 SREDVYSIDG
+1369 REDVYSIDG
-1379 RKLNGVEREGI
+1379 RKLNGVTGEGI

>member
-1 MIKARYILTL
+1 MIKSRYILTL
-11 FAMLLS
+11 LAMLLS

-42 AQPAEAAT
+42 ALPAEAAT

-55 LYVVNANVSVKA
+55 LYAVNANVSVKA
-67 VAKSSNWRFINWTDA
+67 VARNANWRFKNWTDA
-82 EGKVVSTSNSFTH
+82 EREVVGTSSTFTH

-109 YQKTSL
+109 YQKTSR

-124 IKTSEVKEYAVGV
+124 IRASEVKEYVVGV
-137 PYYTQAS
+137 TYSYTAS

-152 NWTTSDGTVISTNRT
+152 NWTTSDGTVISTNRA

-181 HYRYTPGS
+181 HYRFTPGS
-189 PAEPNETKPKHKVF
+189 PAEPNETKPKHKVYF
-203 FRCDPAGLTGFNKT
+203 KCDPAGLVGFNQNN
-217 SGFSVSEGSP
+217 GFSVSEGSTFG
-227 YSVTVYSVSD
+227 VTVYDASN

-243 TWEGETK
+243 TREGSSEIIGQYRTFNG
-250 VLETSYTWNVNMG
+250 TMG
-263 TRDAHLVA
+263 KEDVHLVA

-281 EPSTDTKQRHSLYAT
+281 EPSTDSKQRHSLYAT

-302 GETTLLPVYMQN
+302 GETTLLPIYMQN

-321 SFKLHLPKNLSVD
+321 SFKLHLPKNLTVD

-379 VSAQDA
+379 VSAQEA
-385 LKDGIY
+385 LKDSVY

-398 TGTTLEDAAINFTSR
+398 AGTTTADAAISFTSR

-434 TYMNRAQLTNL
+434 TYMNRAQFTNL

-460 STSTERNPMHIYAEA
+460 ATSTERNPMHSYAEA

-512 LDPTVNSA
+512 LDPTANSA
-520 RAFKSMHEMF
+520 RAFKSMHEMLS
-530 ELLSQCKPE
+530 LLSQCTPD

-548 KEVFSV
+548 KEAFDA
-554 NLLTADSLALLST
+554 NLQSADSLALLST

-572 GTTGVVMAFKNEA
+572 GKAGVVMAFKNEA
-585 QKPVTLQF
+585 QNPVTLRF
-593 NTAANSADMQKVTD
+593 NVAANSTDMQKATD
-607 FFRHISLE
+607 FFRHISLD
-615 NVQVT
+615 NVVVT

-630 IGRYSEQTICS
+630 IDRFSAQTICS
-641 GTSTQPE
+641 GASTQPE

-656 EKVKVKW
+656 EAVQVKW

-677 LTGTDDLPAMT
+677 LTGTGNLPAMT

-702 VSVELNGVVAL
+702 VSVELNGVAMYT
-713 AYIYKVYVKPLLKS
+713 YIYKVYVKPLLKS
-727 LALSSPSNNAVL
+727 LALSSPSDNAVL

-751 GQDAVGYTFHYR
+751 GQAAVGYTFHYR
-763 RTDAEATEDGEA
+763 RTDAEAENA

-786 STTFVPV
+786 STAFVPV

-808 YEKVD
+808 NETVE
-813 SEHRTFSISKRSDL
+813 SQHRTFSIRKRSDL
-827 TVESVTVPA
+827 TVVSVTAPA

-858 RSSAWTDMLYEE
+858 RSNAWTDMLYED
-870 RADGKQY
+870 RPSGAVQVGQQ
-877 YGIKGIAHRGVLQP
+877 AHYGVLQP
-891 GESYTV
+891 GEEYTI
-897 TFTVTSPGASVSGF
+897 TFNVTSPDAS
-911 RYMVE
+911 
-916 TDVYAEETESDES
+916 TDGISYFVKTDIWNEETESDES
-929 NNSKFTDPIAIVNRY
+929 NNIKVSDPISIIKRY

-954 AIYAATNGGAWTSKT
+954 VLYQATNGGAWTSKT
-969 WRIGSNAVTSTR
+969 WRIGSNAVTSTG

-995 IDLQDNNLSG
+995 IDLQNNNLRG
-1005 SLPTEGMQMKS
+1005 TLPTEGMEMKS
-1016 LRTLNLRR
+1016 LRTLNLSG
-1024 NNLRGDV
+1024 NSLSGDV
-1031 AAFCKLLPAL
+1031 AAFCTLLPAL

-1047 YNLFTEIKEALPTHI
+1047 YNLFTELSGVLPAHI
-1062 TSLNLQNQREGYSLS
+1062 TSLNLQSQREGYHLS

-1087 DKLADIQLGSLIAY
+1087 DKQADIQLGTLIAY

-1109 AHPSLSIYTTDNNSY
+1109 AHPTLRIYTTDNNSY
-1124 VGEMRYE
+1124 VGEMRYT

-1137 YLSGTYTYA
+1137 YLSGTYNYA
-1146 SGTEFCIRSNGG
+1146 SGTEFCIRSYEG

-1172 KGDVNA
+1172 KGDANA

-1203 YPAADTYE
+1203 YPAADTYQ
-1211 GSGINVQ
+1211 GGAINVQ

-1231 DNADRKTVMAAQR
+1231 DNADRKSLMAAQR
-1244 RWTESLGDGAS
+1244 RWTESMGEEAS
-1255 AANVL
+1255 SANVL
-1260 SVEDGA
+1260 SVEDDA
-1266 LWLNASDQVAALDIT
+1266 LWLDATDQVAALDIT
-1281 LAGVKA
+1281 LAGVNA

-1295 KQRYQLVTHNTA
+1295 KQRYQLLTHNTA

-1313 IISTTGDIIS
+1313 IISTTGDILS

-1329 QLAKPARVD
+1329 RLAKPARVY
-1338 QTMAA
+1338 QAMAA
-1343 DIDAQPVGIAFEGQ
+1343 DIDAQPVGVAFEGQ
-1357 ATGIDAVTTDAK
+1357 TTDIDTITTDAD
-1369 SREDVYSIDG
+1369 SRNAVYSLDG
-1379 RKLNGVEREGI
+1379 RKLNRVAREGV

-1397 KAINRHQLK
+1397 KAINRHQ

>member
-1 MIKARYILTL
+1 MIKSRYILTL
-11 FAMLLS
+11 LAMLLS

-30 PEPGARYKLTLK
+30 PEPGARYKLTVK

-55 LYVVNANVSVKA
+55 LYAVNANVNVKA
-67 VAKSSNWRFINWTDA
+67 VARSANWRFKNWTDA
-82 EGKVVSTSNSFTH
+82 EGKVVSTSSTFTH

-109 YQKTSL
+109 YQKTSR

-124 IKTSEVKEYAVGV
+124 IKTSEVKEYVVGV
-137 PYYTQAS
+137 TYSYTAS

-152 NWTTSDGTVISTNRT
+152 NWTTSDGTVISTERT

-181 HYRYTPGS
+181 HYRFTPGS
-189 PAEPNETKPKHKVF
+189 PAEPNETKPKHKVY
-203 FRCDPAGLTGFNKT
+203 FRCDPAGLAGFNKT
-217 SGFSVSEGSP
+217 SGFSVSEGSA

-250 VLETSYTWNVNMG
+250 ILETSHTWNVNMG

-302 GETTLLPVYMQN
+302 GETTLLPIYMQN

-321 SFKLHLPKNLSVD
+321 SFKLHLPKNLMVD
-334 VANIQKTLRTDAYTV
+334 VAGIQKTLRTDAYTV

-385 LKDGIY
+385 LKDSVY

-398 TGTTLEDAAINFTSR
+398 SGTTTADAAINFTSR

-434 TYMNRAQLTNL
+434 TYMNRAQFTNL

-460 STSTERNPMHIYAEA
+460 ATSTERNPMHSYAEA

-520 RAFKSMHEMF
+520 RAFKSMHEMLS
-530 ELLSQCKPE
+530 LLSQCTPD

-548 KEVFSV
+548 KEAFDA
-554 NLLTADSLALLST
+554 NLQSTDSLALLST

-572 GTTGVVMAFKNEA
+572 GKAGVVMAFKNEA
-585 QKPVTLQF
+585 QNPVTLRF
-593 NTAANSADMQKVTD
+593 NVAANSTDMQKTTD
-607 FFRHISLE
+607 FFRHISLD
-615 NVQVT
+615 NVVVT

-630 IGRYSEQTICS
+630 IDRFSAQTICS
-641 GTSTQPE
+641 GASTQPE

-656 EKVKVKW
+656 EKVKVSW

-677 LTGTDDLPAMT
+677 LTGTGNLPAMT

-702 VSVELNGVVAL
+702 VSVELNGVAMYT
-713 AYIYKVYVKPLLKS
+713 YIYKVYVKPLLKS
-727 LALSSPSNNAVL
+727 LALSSPSDNAVL

-751 GQDAVGYTFHYR
+751 GQAAVGYTFHYR
-763 RTDAEATEDGEA
+763 RTDAEAENA
-775 EEWKEVKTTSP
+775 EEWTVVNTTTP
-786 STTFVPV
+786 STAFVPV

-808 YEKVD
+808 NETVE
-813 SEHRTFSISKRSDL
+813 SAHRTFSIRKRSDL
-827 TVESVTVPA
+827 TVVSVTAPA

-858 RSSAWTDMLYEE
+858 RNSNWQDIICEE
-870 RADGKQY
+870 QADGSY
-877 YGIKGIAHRGVLQP
+877 REIKRISHNGVLQP
-891 GESYTV
+891 GDSYTV
-897 TFTVTSPGASVSGF
+897 TFTVTSPDATLSEVS
-911 RYMVE
+911 YLVH
-916 TDVYAEETESDES
+916 TDSWNQETESNE
-929 NNSKFTDPIAIVNRY
+929 NNNVDVSTPVSIIKRY

-954 AIYAATNGGAWTSKT
+954 VLYQATNGGAWTNKT
-969 WRIGSNAVTSTR
+969 WRIGSNAVTSTG

-995 IDLQDNNLSG
+995 IDLQNNNLRG
-1005 SLPTEGMQMKS
+1005 TLPTEGMEMKS
-1016 LRTLNLRR
+1016 LRTLNLSG
-1024 NNLRGDV
+1024 NSLSGDV

-1047 YNLFTEIKEALPTHI
+1047 YNLFTELSGVLPAHI

-1087 DKLADIQLGSLIAY
+1087 DKQADIQLGTLIAY

-1109 AHPSLSIYTTDNNSY
+1109 AHPTLRIYTTANNSY
-1124 VGEMRYE
+1124 VGEMRYV

-1137 YLSGTYTYA
+1137 YLSGTYNYA
-1146 SGTEFCIRSNGG
+1146 SGTEFCIRSYEG

-1211 GSGINVQ
+1211 GGGINVQ

-1231 DNADRKTVMAAQR
+1231 DNADQKSLMAAQR
-1244 RWTESLGDGAS
+1244 RWTESLGEDAS
-1255 AANVL
+1255 TANVL
-1260 SVEDGA
+1260 SVEDDA
-1266 LWLNASDQVAALDIT
+1266 LWLDATDQVAALDIT

-1295 KQRYQLVTHNTA
+1295 KQRYQLVTHDTA

-1329 QLAKPARVD
+1329 RLAKQARVE
-1338 QTMAA
+1338 QAMAA
-1343 DIDAQPVGIAFEGQ
+1343 DIDAQPVGVAFEGQ
-1357 ATGIDAVTTDAK
+1357 TTDIDTITTDVD
-1369 SREDVYSIDG
+1369 SREAVYSLDG
-1379 RKLNGVEREGI
+1379 RKLNGVAREGV

-1397 KAINRHQLK
+1397 KAINRHQ

>member
-1 MIKARYILTL
+1 
-11 FAMLLS
+11 MLLS

-42 AQPAEAAT
+42 ALPAEAAT

-55 LYVVNANVSVKA
+55 LYAVNANVSVKA
-67 VAKSSNWRFINWTDA
+67 VARNANWRFKNWTDA
-82 EGKVVSTSNSFTH
+82 EGNVVSTSSTFTH

-109 YQKTSL
+109 YQKTSH

-124 IKTSEVKEYAVGV
+124 IRTSEVKEYAVGV
-137 PYYTQAS
+137 TYSYTAS

-152 NWTTSDGTVISTNRT
+152 NWTTSDGTVISTERT
-167 VSYTVT
+167 VRYTVT

-181 HYRYTPGS
+181 HYRFTPGS
-189 PAEPNETKPKHKVF
+189 PAEPNETKPKYKVYF
-203 FRCDPAGLTGFNKT
+203 KCDPAGLTGFYQSN
-217 SGFSVSEGSP
+217 GFSVSEGNTFR
-227 YSVTVYSVSD
+227 VEVYSVSD

-243 TWEGETK
+243 TCEGSSEIIGQYRTYSG
-250 VLETSYTWNVNMG
+250 TMG
-263 TRDAHLVA
+263 KEDVHLVA

-302 GETTLLPVYMQN
+302 GETTLLPIYMQN

-321 SFKLHLPKNLSVD
+321 SFKLHLPKNLKVD
-334 VANIQKTLRTDAYTV
+334 VAGIQKTLRTEAYTV
-349 QAAQEDSVLS
+349 QAALEDSVLS

-385 LKDGIY
+385 LKDSVY

-398 TGTTLEDAAINFTSR
+398 AGTTLEDAAINFTSR

-434 TYMNRAQLTNL
+434 TYMNRAQFTNL

-460 STSTERNPMHIYAEA
+460 ATSTERNPMHSYAEA

-512 LDPTVNSA
+512 LDPTANSA
-520 RAFKSMHEMF
+520 RAFKSMHEMLS
-530 ELLSQCKPE
+530 LLSQCTPD

-548 KEVFSV
+548 KEAFDA
-554 NLLTADSLALLST
+554 NLQTADSLALLST

-572 GTTGVVMAFKNEA
+572 GKAGVVMAFKNEA
-585 QKPVTLQF
+585 QNPVTLRF
-593 NTAANSADMQKVTD
+593 NVAANSADMQKVTD
-607 FFRHISLE
+607 FFRHISLD
-615 NVQVT
+615 NVVVT

-630 IGRYSEQTICS
+630 IDRFSAQTICS

-677 LTGTDDLPAMT
+677 LTGTGNLPAMT

-702 VSVELNGVVAL
+702 VSVELDGVAMYT
-713 AYIYKVYVKPLLKS
+713 YIYKVYVKPLLKS
-727 LALSSPSNNAVL
+727 LALSSPSDNAVL

-751 GQDAVGYTFHYR
+751 GQAAVGYTFHYR
-763 RTDAEATEDGEA
+763 RTDAEAENA

-786 STTFVPV
+786 STAFVPV
-793 EGASYEWYATAHGEC
+793 EGVSYEWYATAHGEC
-808 YEKVD
+808 SETVE
-813 SEHRTFSISKRSDL
+813 SEHRTFSIRKRSDL

-870 RADGKQY
+870 RAGGKQY
-877 YGIKGIAHRGVLQP
+877 YGIKGIAHHGVLQP

-897 TFTVTSPGASVSGF
+897 TFTVTSPDASVSDF
-911 RYMVE
+911 RYMVG

-929 NNSKFTDPIAIVNRY
+929 NNSMFTDPISIVNRY

-954 AIYAATNGGAWTSKT
+954 VLYQATNGGAWTNKT
-969 WRIGSNAVTSTR
+969 WRIGSNAVTSTG

-995 IDLQDNNLSG
+995 IDLQNNNLRG
-1005 SLPTEGMQMKS
+1005 TLPTEGMEMKS
-1016 LRTLNLRR
+1016 LRTLNLSG
-1024 NNLRGDV
+1024 NSLSGDV

-1047 YNLFTEIKEALPTHI
+1047 YNLFTELSGVLPAHI

-1087 DKLADIQLGSLIAY
+1087 DNQADIQLGSLIAY
-1101 DHKNQNFE
+1101 DHQNQNFE
-1109 AHPSLSIYTTDNNSY
+1109 GHPALRIYTTDNNSY
-1124 VGEMRYE
+1124 VGEMRYS

-1137 YLSGTYTYA
+1137 YLSGTYNYA

-1178 DASVDVLDAQQTLNY
+1178 DAAVDVLDAQQTLNF
-1193 IMGTQNGNFN
+1193 IMATQNGNFN
-1203 YPAADTYE
+1203 YPAADTYQ
-1211 GSGINVQ
+1211 GGGINVQ

-1231 DNADRKTVMAAQR
+1231 DNADQKSLMAAQR
-1244 RWTESLGDGAS
+1244 RWTESLGEDAS
-1255 AANVL
+1255 TANVL

-1266 LWLNASDQVAALDIT
+1266 LWLDASDQVAALDIT

-1287 NDVKLALS
+1287 NDVKLAMS
-1295 KQRYQLVTHNTA
+1295 KQRYQLVTHNTS

-1313 IISTTGDIIS
+1313 IISTTGDILS

-1329 QLAKPARVD
+1329 RLAKQARVE
-1338 QTMAA
+1338 QAMAA
-1343 DIDAQPVGIAFEGQ
+1343 DIDAQPVGVAFEGQ
-1357 ATGIDAVTTDAK
+1357 TTDIDTITTDVD
-1369 SREDVYSIDG
+1369 SREAVYSLDG
-1379 RKLNGVEREGI
+1379 RKLNGVAREGV

-1397 KAINRHQLK
+1397 KAINRHQ

>member
-30 PEPGARYKLTLK
+30 PEPGARYKLTVK

-109 YQKTSL
+109 YQKTSR

-124 IKTSEVKEYAVGV
+124 IGTSEVKEYAVGV
-137 PYYTQAS
+137 TFSTTAS

-250 VLETSYTWNVNMG
+250 ILETSYTWNVNMG

-314 TGNVKTL
+314 TGNVKKL

-349 QAAQEDSVLS
+349 QAVQEDSVLS

-391 TVKFSDI
+391 TVRFSDI
-398 TGTTLEDAAINFTSR
+398 TATTLEDAAINFTSR

-434 TYMNRAQLTNL
+434 TYMNRAQFTNL

-460 STSTERNPMHIYAEA
+460 ATSTERNPMHSYAEA

-520 RAFKSMHEMF
+520 RAFKSMHEML

-548 KEVFSV
+548 KEAFSV
-554 NLLTADSLALLST
+554 NLQTADSLALLST

-572 GTTGVVMAFKNEA
+572 GTTGVVMAFRNEA

-607 FFRHISLE
+607 FFRHITLE
-615 NVQVT
+615 NVVVT

-630 IGRYSEQTICS
+630 IGRFSEQTICS

-677 LTGTDDLPAMT
+677 LTGTGDLPDMT

-727 LALSSPSNNAVL
+727 LALGSPSNNATL
-739 EYGQVTLSCSNL
+739 DYGQVTLSCSNL
-751 GQDAVGYTFHYR
+751 GQAAVGYTFHYR
-763 RTDAEATEDGEA
+763 RTDAEAEGA
-775 EEWKEVKTTSP
+775 EEWKEVKTTTP
-786 STTFVPV
+786 STAFVPV

-808 YEKVD
+808 YETVD

-858 RSSAWTDMLYEE
+858 RSSAWTDALYEK
-870 RADGKQY
+870 RPGGAVRVGTQTHY
-877 YGIKGIAHRGVLQP
+877 GVLQP
-891 GESYTV
+891 DASYTV
-897 TFTVTSPGASVSGF
+897 TFNITSPDATQNEVGYF
-911 RYMVE
+911 VE
-916 TDVYAEETESDES
+916 TDLYREETESNES
-929 NNSKFTDPIAIVNRY
+929 NNIKSTDTIAIVNRY

-954 AIYAATNGGAWTSKT
+954 VLYQATNGGAWTNKT
-969 WRIGSNAVTSTR
+969 WRIGSNAVTSTG
-981 WPGVTFDEEGHVLA
+981 WPGVTFDDEGHVLA
-995 IDLQDNNLSG
+995 IDLQNNNLRG
-1005 SLPTEGMQMKS
+1005 SLPTEGMEMKS
-1016 LRTLNLRR
+1016 LRTLNLSG
-1024 NNLRGDV
+1024 NSLNGDV
-1031 AAFCKLLPAL
+1031 ATFCTLLPAL

-1047 YNLFTEIKEALPTHI
+1047 YNWFTELSGVLPAHI

-1087 DKLADIQLGSLIAY
+1087 DKQADIQLGSLIAY

-1109 AHPSLSIYTTDNNSY
+1109 AHPTLRIYTADNNSY
-1124 VGEMRYE
+1124 VGEMRYS

-1137 YLSGTYTYA
+1137 SLSGTYTYA
-1146 SGTEFCIRSNGG
+1146 SGTEFCIRSNDG

-1178 DASVDVLDAQQTLNY
+1178 DAEVDVLDAQQTLNY

-1211 GSGINVQ
+1211 SSGINVQ

-1231 DNADRKTVMAAQR
+1231 DNASQKSLKAAQR
-1244 RWTESLGDGAS
+1244 RWTESLGEDAS

-1295 KQRYQLVTHNTA
+1295 KQRYQLVTRNTA

-1343 DIDAQPVGIAFEGQ
+1343 DINAQPVGIAFEGQ
-1357 ATGIDAVTTDAK
+1357 ATDIDAVTTDAEG
-1369 SREDVYSIDG
+1369 REDVYSIDG

>member
-1 MIKARYILTL
+1 
-11 FAMLLS
+11 MLLS

-30 PEPGARYKLTLK
+30 PEPGARYKLTLI

-55 LYVVNANVSVKA
+55 LYAVNANVSVKA
-67 VAKSSNWRFINWTDA
+67 VARNANWRFKNWTDA
-82 EGKVVSTSNSFTH
+82 EGKVVSTSSTFTH

-109 YQKTSL
+109 YQKTSR

-137 PYYTQAS
+137 TYSYTAS

-152 NWTTSDGTVISTNRT
+152 NWTTSDGTVISTNRA

-181 HYRYTPGS
+181 HYRFTPGS
-189 PAEPNETKPKHKVF
+189 PAEPNETKPKHKVYF
-203 FRCDPAGLTGFNKT
+203 KCDPAGLAGFNKT
-217 SGFSVSEGSP
+217 SGFSVSEGSA
-227 YSVTVYSVSD
+227 YSVTVYSVND

-250 VLETSYTWNVNMG
+250 ILETSHTWNVNMG
-263 TRDAHLVA
+263 TRDAYLVA

-302 GETTLLPVYMQN
+302 GETTLLPIYMQN

-321 SFKLHLPKNLSVD
+321 SFKLHLPKNLTVD
-334 VANIQKTLRTDAYTV
+334 VAGIQKTLRTDAYTV

-379 VSAQDA
+379 VSAQEA
-385 LKDGIY
+385 LKDSVY

-398 TGTTLEDAAINFTSR
+398 AGTTTANAVISFTSR

-434 TYMNRAQLTNL
+434 TYMNRAQFTNL

-460 STSTERNPMHIYAEA
+460 ATSTERNPMHSYAEA

-512 LDPTVNSA
+512 LDPTANSA
-520 RAFKSMHEMF
+520 RAFKSMHEMLS
-530 ELLSQCKPE
+530 LLSQCTPD

-548 KEVFSV
+548 KEAFDA
-554 NLLTADSLALLST
+554 NLQTTDSLALLST

-572 GTTGVVMAFKNEA
+572 GKAGVVMAFKNEA
-585 QKPVTLQF
+585 QKPVTLRF
-593 NTAANSADMQKVTD
+593 NVAANSTDMQKATD
-607 FFRHISLE
+607 FFRHISLD
-615 NVQVT
+615 NVVVT

-656 EKVKVKW
+656 EKVKVSW

-677 LTGTDDLPAMT
+677 LTGTGNLPAMT

-702 VSVELNGVVAL
+702 VSVELNGVAMYT
-713 AYIYKVYVKPLLKS
+713 YIYKVYVKPLLKS
-727 LALSSPSNNAVL
+727 LALSSPSDNATL

-751 GQDAVGYTFHYR
+751 GQAAVGYTFHYR
-763 RTDAEATEDGEA
+763 RTDAEAENA

-786 STTFVPV
+786 STAFVPV

-808 YEKVD
+808 NETVE
-813 SEHRTFSISKRSDL
+813 SAHRTFSIRKRSDL
-827 TVESVTVPA
+827 TVESVTAPA

-858 RSSAWTDMLYEE
+858 RNSNWQDIICEE
-870 RADGKQY
+870 QADGSY
-877 YGIKGIAHRGVLQP
+877 REIKRISHNGVLQP
-891 GESYTV
+891 GDSYTV
-897 TFTVTSPGASVSGF
+897 TFTVTSPDATLSEVS
-911 RYMVE
+911 YLVE
-916 TDVYAEETESDES
+916 TDSWNEETESNES
-929 NNSKFTDPIAIVNRY
+929 NNIKVSDPISIIKRY

-954 AIYAATNGGAWTSKT
+954 VLYQATNGGAWTNKT
-969 WRIGSNAVTSTR
+969 WRIGSNAVTSTG

-995 IDLQDNNLSG
+995 IDLQNNNLRG
-1005 SLPTEGMQMKS
+1005 TLPTEGMEMKS
-1016 LRTLNLRR
+1016 LRTLNLSG
-1024 NNLRGDV
+1024 NSLSGDV
-1031 AAFCKLLPAL
+1031 AAFCKLLPSL

-1047 YNLFTEIKEALPTHI
+1047 YNLFTELSDVLPAHI

-1087 DKLADIQLGSLIAY
+1087 DKLADIQLGTLIAY

-1109 AHPSLSIYTTDNNSY
+1109 AHPTLRIYTTANNSY
-1124 VGEMRYE
+1124 VGEMRYT

-1137 YLSGTYTYA
+1137 YLSGTYNYA
-1146 SGTEFCIRSNGG
+1146 SGTEFCIRSYEG

-1203 YPAADTYE
+1203 YPAADTYQ
-1211 GSGINVQ
+1211 GGGINVQ

-1231 DNADRKTVMAAQR
+1231 DNADQKSLMAAQR
-1244 RWTESLGDGAS
+1244 RWTESMGEEAS
-1255 AANVL
+1255 TANVL

-1266 LWLNASDQVAALDIT
+1266 LWLDATDQVAALDIT

-1287 NDVKLALS
+1287 NDVKLAMS

-1313 IISTTGDIIS
+1313 IISATGDIIS

-1329 QLAKPARVD
+1329 RLAKQARVE
-1338 QTMAA
+1338 QAMAA
-1343 DIDAQPVGIAFEGQ
+1343 DIDAQPVGVAFEGQ
-1357 ATGIDAVTTDAK
+1357 TTDIDTITTDVD
-1369 SREDVYSIDG
+1369 SREAVYSLDG
-1379 RKLNGVEREGI
+1379 RKLNGVAREGV

-1397 KAINRHQLK
+1397 KAINRHQ

>member
-30 PEPGARYKLTLK
+30 PEPGARYKLTVK

-109 YQKTSL
+109 YQKTSR

-124 IKTSEVKEYAVGV
+124 IGTSEVKEYAVGV
-137 PYYTQAS
+137 TFSTTAS

-250 VLETSYTWNVNMG
+250 ILETSYTWNVNMG

-314 TGNVKTL
+314 TGNVKKL

-349 QAAQEDSVLS
+349 QAVQEDSVLS

-391 TVKFSDI
+391 TVRFSDI
-398 TGTTLEDAAINFTSR
+398 TATTLEDAAINFTSR

-434 TYMNRAQLTNL
+434 TYMNRAQFTNL

-460 STSTERNPMHIYAEA
+460 ATSTERNPMHSYAEA

-520 RAFKSMHEMF
+520 RAFKSMHEML

-548 KEVFSV
+548 KEAFSV
-554 NLLTADSLALLST
+554 NLQTADSLALLST

-572 GTTGVVMAFKNEA
+572 GTTGVVMAFRNEA

-607 FFRHISLE
+607 FFRHITLE
-615 NVQVT
+615 NVVVT

-630 IGRYSEQTICS
+630 IGRFSEQTICS

-677 LTGTDDLPAMT
+677 LTGTGDLPDMT

-727 LALSSPSNNAVL
+727 LALGSPSNNATL
-739 EYGQVTLSCSNL
+739 DYGQVTLSCSNL
-751 GQDAVGYTFHYR
+751 GQAAVGYTFHYR
-763 RTDAEATEDGEA
+763 RTDAEAEGA
-775 EEWKEVKTTSP
+775 EEWKEVKTTTP
-786 STTFVPV
+786 STAFVPV

-808 YEKVD
+808 YETVD

-858 RSSAWTDMLYEE
+858 RSSAWTDALYEK
-870 RADGKQY
+870 RPGGAVRVGTQTHY
-877 YGIKGIAHRGVLQP
+877 GVLQP
-891 GESYTV
+891 DASYTV
-897 TFTVTSPGASVSGF
+897 TFNITSPDATQNEVGYF
-911 RYMVE
+911 VE
-916 TDVYAEETESDES
+916 TDLYREETESNES
-929 NNSKFTDPIAIVNRY
+929 NNIKSTDTIAIVNRY

-954 AIYAATNGGAWTSKT
+954 VLYQATNGGAWTNKT
-969 WRIGSNAVTSTR
+969 WRIGSNAVTSTG
-981 WPGVTFDEEGHVLA
+981 WPGVTFDDEGHVLA
-995 IDLQDNNLSG
+995 IDLQNNNLRG
-1005 SLPTEGMQMKS
+1005 SLPTEGMEMKS
-1016 LRTLNLRR
+1016 LRTLNLSG
-1024 NNLRGDV
+1024 NSLNGDV
-1031 AAFCKLLPAL
+1031 ATFCTLLPAL

-1047 YNLFTEIKEALPTHI
+1047 YNWFTELSGVLPAHI

-1087 DKLADIQLGSLIAY
+1087 DKQADIQLGSLIAY

-1109 AHPSLSIYTTDNNSY
+1109 AHPTLRIYTADNNSY
-1124 VGEMRYE
+1124 VGEMRYS

-1137 YLSGTYTYA
+1137 SLSGTYTYA
-1146 SGTEFCIRSNGG
+1146 SCTEFCIRSNDG

-1178 DASVDVLDAQQTLNY
+1178 DAEVDVLDAQQTLNY

-1211 GSGINVQ
+1211 SSGINVQ

-1231 DNADRKTVMAAQR
+1231 DNASQKSLKAAQR
-1244 RWTESLGDGAS
+1244 RWTESLGEDAS

-1295 KQRYQLVTHNTA
+1295 KQRYQLVTRNTA

-1343 DIDAQPVGIAFEGQ
+1343 DINAQPVGIAFEGQ
-1357 ATGIDAVTTDAK
+1357 ATDIDAVTTDAEG
-1369 SREDVYSIDG
+1369 REDVYSIDG

>member
-30 PEPGARYKLTLK
+30 PEPGARYKLTLN

-55 LYVVNANVSVKA
+55 LYAVNATVNVKA
-67 VAKSSNWRFINWTDA
+67 VARSANWRFKNWTNA
-82 EGKVVSTSNSFTH
+82 EGEVVSTSNPFTH
-95 RKLNSAETLTANYE
+95 RKLNSSETLTANYE
-109 YQKTSL
+109 YQKTSR

-137 PYYTQAS
+137 TYAYTAS

-152 NWTTSDGTVISTNRT
+152 NWTTSDGTVISTERK
-167 VSYTVT
+167 VSYTFT

-203 FRCDPAGLTGFNKT
+203 FRCDPAGLAGFNKT

-227 YSVTVYSVSD
+227 YSVTVYSVSN

-250 VLETSYTWNVNMG
+250 ILETSYTWNVNMG

-281 EPSTDTKQRHSLYAT
+281 EPSADTKQRHSLYAT

-321 SFKLHLPKNLSVD
+321 SFKLHLPKNLKVD
-334 VANIQKTLRTDAYTV
+334 VAGIQKTLRTDAYTV
-349 QAAQEDSVLS
+349 QAVQEDSVLS

-398 TGTTLEDAAINFTSR
+398 TGTTLEDAAISFTSR

-520 RAFKSMHEMF
+520 RAFKSMHEML

-554 NLLTADSLALLST
+554 NLQTADSLALLST

-585 QKPVTLQF
+585 QNPVTLQF
-593 NTAANSADMQKVTD
+593 KAAANSADMQKVTD
-607 FFRHISLE
+607 FFRHITLE
-615 NVQVT
+615 NVVVT

-630 IGRYSEQTICS
+630 IDRFSEQTICS

-648 AFTAISSS
+648 PFTTISSS
-656 EKVKVKW
+656 EAVKVKW

-677 LTGTDDLPAMT
+677 LTGTGDLPDMT

-727 LALSSPSNNAVL
+727 LALSSPSNNATL
-739 EYGQVTLSCSNL
+739 DYGQVTLSCSNL
-751 GQDAVGYTFHYR
+751 GQAAVGYTFHYR
-763 RTDAEATEDGEA
+763 RTDAEAEGA
-775 EEWKEVKTTSP
+775 EEWKEVKTTTP
-786 STTFVPV
+786 STAFVPV

-808 YEKVD
+808 SEAVD

-870 RADGKQY
+870 RADGRQ
-877 YGIKGIAHRGVLQP
+877 YGIKGMAHRGVLQP

-897 TFTVTSPGASVSGF
+897 TFTVKSPDASVSDF
-911 RYMVE
+911 RYMVG
-916 TDVYAEETESDES
+916 TDAYAEESESDES
-929 NNSKFTDPIAIVNRY
+929 NNSMFTDPIAIVNRY
-944 IDAADYEALK
+944 IDATDYEALK
-954 AIYAATNGGAWTSKT
+954 VLYQATNGGAWTSKT
-969 WRIGSNAVTSTR
+969 WRIGSNAVTSTG

-995 IDLQDNNLSG
+995 IDLQINNLTG
-1005 SLPTEGMQMKS
+1005 TLPTAGMEMKS
-1016 LRTLNLRR
+1016 LRTLNLSG
-1024 NNLRGDV
+1024 NSLSGDV
-1031 AAFCKLLPAL
+1031 AAFCKLLPVL

-1047 YNLFTEIKEALPTHI
+1047 NNLFTELTDVLPAHI
-1062 TSLNLQNQREGYSLS
+1062 TSLNLQNQRERYSLS
-1077 TFTLQEWAMG
+1077 TFPQQEWAMG

-1109 AHPSLSIYTTDNNSY
+1109 AHPTLRIYTADNNSY
-1124 VGEMRYE
+1124 VGEMRYS

-1137 YLSGTYTYA
+1137 SLSGTYTYA
-1146 SGTEFCIRSNGG
+1146 SGTEFCIRSNDG

-1244 RWTESLGDGAS
+1244 RWTESLGEEAS
-1255 AANVL
+1255 VANVL

-1343 DIDAQPVGIAFEGQ
+1343 DINAQPVGIAFEGQ
-1357 ATGIDAVTTDAK
+1357 ATGIDAVTTDAE

>member
-1 MIKARYILTL
+1 MIKSRYILTL
-11 FAMLLS
+11 LAMLLS

-55 LYVVNANVSVKA
+55 LYAVNANVSVKA
-67 VAKSSNWRFINWTDA
+67 VAKSSNWCFINWTDA
-82 EGKVVSTSNSFTH
+82 EGKVVSTSSSFTH

-109 YQKTSL
+109 YQKTSR

-137 PYYTQAS
+137 TYSYTAS
-144 TYSDYTFV
+144 TYTDYTFV

-181 HYRYTPGS
+181 HYRFTPGS
-189 PAEPNETKPKHKVF
+189 PAEPNETKPKHKVYF
-203 FRCDPAGLTGFNKT
+203 KCDPAGLTGFNKT

-250 VLETSYTWNVNMG
+250 ILETSHTWNVNMG

-302 GETTLLPVYMQN
+302 GETTLLPIYMQN

-321 SFKLHLPKNLSVD
+321 SFKLHLPKNLKVD
-334 VANIQKTLRTDAYTV
+334 VAGIQKTLRTEAYTV
-349 QAAQEDSVLS
+349 QATLEDSVLS

-385 LKDGIY
+385 LKDSVY

-398 TGTTLEDAAINFTSR
+398 AGTTTADAAINFTSR

-460 STSTERNPMHIYAEA
+460 TTSTERNPMHSYAEA

-505 SASGDYR
+505 TASGDYR

-548 KEVFSV
+548 KEAFEA
-554 NLLTADSLALLST
+554 NLQTADSLALLST

-572 GTTGVVMAFKNEA
+572 GTTGVVMAFRNEA
-585 QKPVTLQF
+585 EKPVTLQF

-615 NVQVT
+615 NVVVT

-630 IGRYSEQTICS
+630 IGRFSEQTICS

-648 AFTAISSS
+648 AFAAISSS
-656 EKVKVKW
+656 EAVKVSW

-677 LTGTDDLPAMT
+677 LTGTGNLPAMT

-702 VSVELNGVVAL
+702 VSVELNGVAMYT
-713 AYIYKVYVKPLLKS
+713 YIYKVYVKPLLKS
-727 LALSSPSNNAVL
+727 LALSSPSDNAVL

-751 GQDAVGYTFHYR
+751 GQAAVGYTFHYR
-763 RTDAEATEDGEA
+763 RTDAEAESA

-786 STTFVPV
+786 STAFVPV

-808 YEKVD
+808 NETVE
-813 SEHRTFSISKRSDL
+813 SAHRTFSIRKRSDL
-827 TVESVTVPA
+827 TVESVTAPA
-836 EVKANTTFQITA
+836 EVKANTTFQVTA

-858 RSSAWTDMLYEE
+858 RSSNWQDIICEE
-870 RADGKQY
+870 QADGSY
-877 YGIKGIAHRGVLQP
+877 REIKRISHNGVLQP
-891 GESYTV
+891 GDSYTV
-897 TFTVTSPGASVSGF
+897 TFTVTSPDATLSEV
-911 RYMVE
+911 RYLVE
-916 TDVYAEETESDES
+916 TDSWYQETESKE
-929 NNSKFTDPIAIVNRY
+929 NNNMNISDPVSIIKRY
-944 IDAADYEALK
+944 IDASDYEALK
-954 AIYAATNGGAWTSKT
+954 VLYQATNGGAWTNKT
-969 WRIGSNAVTSTR
+969 WRIGSNAVTSTG

-995 IDLQDNNLSG
+995 IELQNNNLRG
-1005 SLPTEGMQMKS
+1005 SLPTEGMEMKS
-1016 LRTLNLRR
+1016 LRTLNLSG
-1024 NNLRGDV
+1024 NSLNGDV

-1047 YNLFTEIKEALPTHI
+1047 YNLFTELSGVLPAHI
-1062 TSLNLQNQREGYSLS
+1062 ASLNLQNQREGYSLS

-1087 DKLADIQLGSLIAY
+1087 DKQADIQLGSLIAY
-1101 DHKNQNFE
+1101 DHQNQNFE
-1109 AHPSLSIYTTDNNSY
+1109 GHPALRIYTTDNNSY
-1124 VGEMRYE
+1124 VGEMIYS

-1137 YLSGTYTYA
+1137 YLSGTYNYA

-1178 DASVDVLDAQQTLNY
+1178 DAAVDVLDAQQTLNY

-1203 YPAADTYE
+1203 YPAADTYQ
-1211 GSGINVQ
+1211 GGGINVQ

-1231 DNADRKTVMAAQR
+1231 DNADQKSLMAAQR
-1244 RWTESLGDGAS
+1244 RWTESLGEDAS
-1255 AANVL
+1255 TANVL

-1266 LWLNASDQVAALDIT
+1266 LWLDASDQVAALDIT

-1287 NDVKLALS
+1287 NDVKLAMS

-1329 QLAKPARVD
+1329 RLAKQARVE
-1338 QTMAA
+1338 QAMAA
-1343 DIDAQPVGIAFEGQ
+1343 DIDAQPVGVAFEGQ
-1357 ATGIDAVTTDAK
+1357 TTDIDTITTDVD
-1369 SREDVYSIDG
+1369 SREDVYTIDG
-1379 RKLNGVEREGI
+1379 RKLNGVAREGV

>member
-1 MIKARYILTL
+1 
-11 FAMLLS
+11 MLLS

-30 PEPGARYKLTLK
+30 PEPGARYKLTVK

-67 VAKSSNWRFINWTDA
+67 VDKSSNWRFKNWTNA
-82 EGKVVSTSNSFTH
+82 EGEVVSTSSSFTH

-109 YQKTSL
+109 YQKTSR

-137 PYYTQAS
+137 TYSYTAS

-152 NWTTSDGTVISTNRT
+152 NWTTSDGTVISTNRA

-250 VLETSYTWNVNMG
+250 ILETSYTWNVNMG

-302 GETTLLPVYMQN
+302 GETTLLPIYMQN

-321 SFKLHLPKNLSVD
+321 SFKLHLPKNLTVD

-349 QAAQEDSVLS
+349 QAVQEDSVLS

-379 VSAQDA
+379 VSAQEA
-385 LKDGIY
+385 LKDSIY
-391 TVKFSDI
+391 TVRFSDI
-398 TGTTLEDAAINFTSR
+398 AGTTTADAVINFTSR

-434 TYMNRAQLTNL
+434 TYMNRAQFTNL

-460 STSTERNPMHIYAEA
+460 STSTERNPMHSYAEA

-512 LDPTVNSA
+512 LNPTVNSA

-548 KEVFSV
+548 KEAFEA
-554 NLLTADSLALLST
+554 NLQTADSLTLLST

-607 FFRHISLE
+607 FFRHITLE
-615 NVQVT
+615 NVVVT

-648 AFTAISSS
+648 AFAAISSS
-656 EKVKVKW
+656 EAVKVSW

-677 LTGTDDLPAMT
+677 LTGTGDLPAMT

-727 LALSSPSNNAVL
+727 LALSSPSNNATL

-751 GQDAVGYTFHYR
+751 GQAAVGYTFHYR
-763 RTDAEATEDGEA
+763 RTDAEAESA

-786 STTFVPV
+786 STAFVPV

-808 YEKVD
+808 SETVE
-813 SEHRTFSISKRSDL
+813 SEHRTFSIRKRSDL
-827 TVESVTVPA
+827 TVESVTAPV

-858 RSSAWTDMLYEE
+858 RSSAWTDALYEK
-870 RADGKQY
+870 RPDGAVRVGTQ
-877 YGIKGIAHRGVLQP
+877 AHYGVLQP
-891 GESYTV
+891 DASYTV
-897 TFTVTSPGASVSGF
+897 TFIITSPDATQSEVSYF
-911 RYMVE
+911 VE
-916 TDVYAEETESDES
+916 TDIYREETESDES
-929 NNSKFTDPIAIVNRY
+929 NNIKSTDPIALINRY

-954 AIYAATNGGAWTSKT
+954 VLYQATNGGAWTNKT
-969 WRIGSNAVTSTR
+969 WRIGSNAVTSTG

-995 IDLQDNNLSG
+995 IELQNNNLRG
-1005 SLPTEGMQMKS
+1005 NLPTEGMEMKS
-1016 LRTLNLRR
+1016 LRTLNLSG
-1024 NNLRGDV
+1024 NSLNGDV

-1047 YNLFTEIKEALPTHI
+1047 YNLFTELTGVLPAHI

-1077 TFTLQEWAMG
+1077 TFTQQEWAMG
-1087 DKLADIQLGSLIAY
+1087 DKLADIKLGSLIAY
-1101 DHKNQNFE
+1101 DHQNQNFE
-1109 AHPSLSIYTTDNNSY
+1109 AHPTLRIYTTDNNSY
-1124 VGEMRYE
+1124 VGEMIYS

-1137 YLSGTYTYA
+1137 SLSGTYNYA
-1146 SGTEFCIRSNGG
+1146 SGTEFCIRSSGG

-1203 YPAADTYE
+1203 YPAADTYQ
-1211 GSGINVQ
+1211 GGGINVQ

-1231 DNADRKTVMAAQR
+1231 DNADRKSLMAAQR
-1244 RWTESLGDGAS
+1244 RWTESMGEGAS
-1255 AANVL
+1255 THNVL

-1266 LWLNASDQVAALDIT
+1266 LWLDASDQVAALDIT
-1281 LAGVKA
+1281 LAGVRA
-1287 NDVKLALS
+1287 NDVKLAMS

-1329 QLAKPARVD
+1329 RLAKPARVE
-1338 QTMAA
+1338 QAMAA
-1343 DIDAQPVGIAFEGQ
+1343 DIDAQPVGVAFDGQ
-1357 ATGIDAVTTDAK
+1357 TTDIDAITTDAD
-1369 SREDVYSIDG
+1369 SRDAVYSIDG
-1379 RKLNGVEREGI
+1379 RKLNGVAGEGI

>member
-55 LYVVNANVSVKA
+55 LYAVNANVSVKA
-67 VAKSSNWRFINWTDA
+67 VANSSNWRFINWTDA
-82 EGKVVSTSNSFTH
+82 EGKVVSTKISFTH
-95 RKLNSAETLTANYE
+95 RKLNSSETLTANFE
-109 YQKTSL
+109 EVKTSR

-137 PYYTQAS
+137 
-144 TYSDYTFV
+144 TYSTTASNYSGYTFV
-152 NWTTSDGTVISTNRT
+152 NWTTSDGTVISTNRE
-167 VSYTVT
+167 VRYTFT

-203 FRCDPAGLTGFNKT
+203 FRCAPAGLAGFNKT

-321 SFKLHLPKNLSVD
+321 SFKLHLPKNLKVD
-334 VANIQKTLRTDAYTV
+334 VAGIQKTLRTDAYTV
-349 QAAQEDSVLS
+349 QAVQEDSVLS

-391 TVKFSDI
+391 TVRFSDI
-398 TGTTLEDAAINFTSR
+398 AGTTLEDAAINFTSR

-460 STSTERNPMHIYAEA
+460 STSNERNPMHIYAEA

-520 RAFKSMHEMF
+520 RAFKSMHEML

-539 GTINVKTGG
+539 GTINIKTGG
-548 KEVFSV
+548 KEAFEA
-554 NLLTADSLALLST
+554 NLQTADSLALLST

-585 QKPVTLQF
+585 QNPVTLQF
-593 NTAANSADMQKVTD
+593 KAAANSADMQKVTD

-615 NVQVT
+615 NVVVT

-630 IGRYSEQTICS
+630 IGRFSEQTICS

-648 AFTAISSS
+648 PFTAISSS
-656 EKVKVKW
+656 EAVKVKW

-677 LTGTDDLPAMT
+677 LTGTGDLPDMT

-727 LALSSPSNNAVL
+727 LALGSPSNNATL
-739 EYGQVTLSCSNL
+739 DYGQVTLSCSNL
-751 GQDAVGYTFHYR
+751 GQAAVGYTFHYR
-763 RTDAEATEDGEA
+763 RTDAEAEGA
-775 EEWKEVKTTSP
+775 EEWKEVKTTTP
-786 STTFVPV
+786 STAFVPV

-870 RADGKQY
+870 RADGRQ
-877 YGIKGIAHRGVLQP
+877 YGIKGMAHRGVLQP

-897 TFTVTSPGASVSGF
+897 TFTVKSPDASVSDF
-911 RYMVE
+911 RYMVG
-916 TDVYAEETESDES
+916 TDAYAEETESDES
-929 NNSKFTDPIAIVNRY
+929 NNSMFTDPIAIVNRY

-954 AIYAATNGGAWTSKT
+954 VLYQATNGGAWTSKT
-969 WRIGSNAVTSTR
+969 WRIGSNAVTSTG

-995 IDLQDNNLSG
+995 IDLQINNLTG
-1005 SLPTEGMQMKS
+1005 TLPTEGMEMKS
-1016 LRTLNLRR
+1016 LRTLNLSG
-1024 NNLRGDV
+1024 NSLSGDV

-1047 YNLFTEIKEALPTHI
+1047 NNLFTELTDVLPAHI
-1062 TSLNLQNQREGYSLS
+1062 TSLNLQNQRERYSLS
-1077 TFTLQEWAMG
+1077 TFPLQEWAMG
-1087 DKLADIQLGSLIAY
+1087 DKQADIQLGSLIAY

-1109 AHPSLSIYTTDNNSY
+1109 AHPTLRIYTADNNSY
-1124 VGEMRYE
+1124 VGEMRYS

-1137 YLSGTYTYA
+1137 SLSGTYTYA
-1146 SGTEFCIRSNGG
+1146 SGTEFCIRSNDG

-1211 GSGINVQ
+1211 SSGINVQ

-1223 INIFIGSN
+1223 INIFIGNN
-1231 DNADRKTVMAAQR
+1231 DNASQKSLKAAQR
-1244 RWTESLGDGAS
+1244 RWTESLGEDAS

-1295 KQRYQLVTHNTA
+1295 KQRYQLVTRNTA

-1357 ATGIDAVTTDAK
+1357 ATDIDAVTTGAE

-1379 RKLNGVEREGI
+1379 RKLNGVTGEGI

-1397 KAINRHQLK
+1397 KAINRHQMK

>member
-1 MIKARYILTL
+1 
-11 FAMLLS
+11 MLLS

-55 LYVVNANVSVKA
+55 LYAVNANVNVKA
-67 VAKSSNWRFINWTDA
+67 VARNSNWRFRNWTDA
-82 EGKVVSTSNSFTH
+82 EGKVVSTNSSFTH

-109 YQKTSL
+109 YQKTSR

-124 IKTSEVKEYAVGV
+124 IRTSEVKEYAVGV
-137 PYYTQAS
+137 TCSYTAS
-144 TYSDYTFV
+144 TYTDYTFV

-189 PAEPNETKPKHKVF
+189 PAEPNETKPKHKVYF
-203 FRCDPAGLTGFNKT
+203 KCDPAGLTGFYQSN
-217 SGFSVSEGSP
+217 GFSVSEGNTFR
-227 YSVTVYSVSD
+227 VEVYSVSD

-243 TWEGETK
+243 TREGSSEIIGQYRTFNG
-250 VLETSYTWNVNMG
+250 TMG
-263 TRDAHLVA
+263 KEDVHLVA

-302 GETTLLPVYMQN
+302 GETTLLPIYMQN

-321 SFKLHLPKNLSVD
+321 SFKLHLPKNLTVD

-349 QAAQEDSVLS
+349 LAALEDSVLS

-372 GVVVRIP
+372 GVVMRIP

-385 LKDGIY
+385 LKDSVY

-398 TGTTLEDAAINFTSR
+398 VGTTTADAAINFTSR

-460 STSTERNPMHIYAEA
+460 TTSTERNPMHSYAEA

-505 SASGDYR
+505 TASGDYR

-520 RAFKSMHEMF
+520 RAFKSMHEMLS
-530 ELLSQCKPE
+530 LLSQCKPE
-539 GTINVKTGG
+539 GTINVKPGG
-548 KEVFSV
+548 KEAFGV
-554 NLLTADSLALLST
+554 NLQTADSLALLST

-585 QKPVTLQF
+585 PNPVTLQF
-593 NTAANSADMQKVTD
+593 NTAANSADMQKATD

-615 NVQVT
+615 NVVVT

-630 IGRYSEQTICS
+630 IGRFSEQTICS

-656 EKVKVKW
+656 EAVQVKW
-663 TASVAEGCTVRGYQ
+663 TASVAEGCTVRGYL
-677 LTGTDDLPAMT
+677 LTGTGNLPAMT

-702 VSVELNGVVAL
+702 VSVELNGVAMYT
-713 AYIYKVYVKPLLKS
+713 YIYKVYVKPLLKS
-727 LALSSPSNNAVL
+727 LALSSPSDNAVL

-751 GQDAVGYTFHYR
+751 GQAAVGYTFRYR
-763 RTDAEATEDGEA
+763 RTDAEAESA
-775 EEWKEVKTTSP
+775 EEWKEVNTTSP
-786 STTFVPV
+786 STAFVPV

-808 YEKVD
+808 NETVE
-813 SEHRTFSISKRSDL
+813 SAHRTFSIRKRSDL
-827 TVESVTVPA
+827 TVESVTVPT
-836 EVKANTTFQITA
+836 EVKANTTFQVTA

-858 RSSAWTDMLYEE
+858 RSSNWQDIICEE
-870 RADGKQY
+870 QANGSYRE
-877 YGIKGIAHRGVLQP
+877 IKRISHNGVLQP
-891 GESYTV
+891 GDSYTV
-897 TFTVTSPGASVSGF
+897 TFTVTSPDATLSEVS
-911 RYMVE
+911 YLVE
-916 TDVYAEETESDES
+916 TDSWNEETESNES
-929 NNSKFTDPIAIVNRY
+929 NNIKVSAPISIIKRY

-954 AIYAATNGGAWTSKT
+954 VLYQATNGGAWTNKT
-969 WRIGSNAVTSTR
+969 WRIGSNAVTSTG
-981 WPGVTFDEEGHVLA
+981 WPGVTFDEDGHVLA
-995 IDLQDNNLSG
+995 IELQNNNLRG
-1005 SLPTEGMQMKS
+1005 SLPTEGMEMKS
-1016 LRTLNLRR
+1016 LRTLNLSG
-1024 NNLRGDV
+1024 NSLNGDV

-1047 YNLFTEIKEALPTHI
+1047 YNLFTELTGVLPAHI

-1077 TFTLQEWAMG
+1077 TFTQQEWAMG
-1087 DKLADIQLGSLIAY
+1087 DKQADIQLGTLIAY
-1101 DHKNQNFE
+1101 DHQNQNFE
-1109 AHPSLSIYTTDNNSY
+1109 GHPALRIYTTDNNSY
-1124 VGEMRYE
+1124 VGEMIYS

-1137 YLSGTYTYA
+1137 YLSGTYNYA

-1203 YPAADTYE
+1203 NPAADTYQ
-1211 GSGINVQ
+1211 GGGINVQ

-1231 DNADRKTVMAAQR
+1231 DNADQKSLMAAQR
-1244 RWTESLGDGAS
+1244 RWTESMGEDAFTT
-1255 AANVL
+1255 NVL
-1260 SVEDGA
+1260 SVEDDA
-1266 LWLNASDQVAALDIT
+1266 LWLDATDQVAALDIT

-1287 NDVKLALS
+1287 NDVKLAMS

-1307 NGVRVV
+1307 NGVRIV

-1329 QLAKPARVD
+1329 RLAKPARVE
-1338 QTMAA
+1338 QAMAA
-1343 DIDAQPVGIAFEGQ
+1343 DIDAQPVGVAFEGQ
-1357 ATGIDAVTTDAK
+1357 TTDIDAVTADSE
-1369 SREDVYSIDG
+1369 SREDVYTIDG
-1379 RKLNGVEREGI
+1379 RKLNRVAREGV

>member
-1 MIKARYILTL
+1 MIKSRYILTL

-42 AQPAEAAT
+42 ALPAEAAT

-67 VAKSSNWRFINWTDA
+67 VAKSSNWRFKNWTDA
-82 EGKVVSTSNSFTH
+82 EGKEVSTSSSFTH

-109 YQKTSL
+109 YQKTSR

-124 IKTSEVKEYAVGV
+124 IKTSEVKEYAVGLTY
-137 PYYTQAS
+137 PYTAS

-152 NWTTSDGTVISTNRT
+152 NWTTSDGTVISTNRE
-167 VSYTVT
+167 VRYIFT

-181 HYRYTPGS
+181 HYCYTPGS

-203 FRCDPAGLTGFNKT
+203 FKCDPAGLVGFNQNN
-217 SGFSVSEGSP
+217 GFSVYEGKTF
-227 YSVTVYSVSD
+227 SVTVYDAGS

-243 TWEGETK
+243 SREGSSEIIGQYRTFSG
-250 VLETSYTWNVNMG
+250 TMG
-263 TRDAHLVA
+263 KEDVYLVA

-334 VANIQKTLRTDAYTV
+334 VAKIQKTLRTDAYTV

-379 VSAQDA
+379 VSAQEA
-385 LKDGIY
+385 LKDSVY

-398 TGTTLEDAAINFTSR
+398 TGTTLEDADINFTSR

-539 GTINVKTGG
+539 GTINVKPGG

-554 NLLTADSLALLST
+554 NLQTADSLALLST

-585 QKPVTLQF
+585 AKPVTLQF
-593 NTAANSADMQKVTD
+593 NAAANSADLQKVTA
-607 FFRHISLE
+607 FFSHISLE
-615 NVQVT
+615 NIVVT

-630 IGRYSEQTICS
+630 IGRFSEQTICS

-656 EKVKVKW
+656 EAVKVKW

-677 LTGTDDLPAMT
+677 LTGTGDLPDMT

-727 LALSSPSNNAVL
+727 LALSSPSNNATL

-751 GQDAVGYTFHYR
+751 GQAAVGYTFHYR
-763 RTDAEATEDGEA
+763 RTDVQATEDGEA

-786 STTFVPV
+786 STAFVPV

-848 VVRNIGKGAT
+848 VVCNIGKGAT
-858 RSSAWTDMLYEE
+858 RSSAWTDALYEK
-870 RADGKQY
+870 RPDGAVRVGTQ
-877 YGIKGIAHRGVLQP
+877 AHYGVLQP
-891 GESYTV
+891 DASYTV
-897 TFTVTSPGASVSGF
+897 TFNVTSPDASQSEVSYF
-911 RYMVE
+911 VE
-916 TDVYAEETESDES
+916 TDLYREETESDES
-929 NNSKFTDPIAIVNRY
+929 NNSKFTDQIAIINRY

-954 AIYAATNGGAWTSKT
+954 VLYQATNGGAWTSKT
-969 WRIGSNAVTSTR
+969 WRIGSNAVTSTG

-995 IDLQDNNLSG
+995 IDLQINNLTG
-1005 SLPTEGMQMKS
+1005 TLPTEGMEMKS
-1016 LRTLNLRR
+1016 LRTLNLSG
-1024 NNLRGDV
+1024 NSLNGDM

-1047 YNLFTEIKEALPTHI
+1047 YNLFTELKEALPTHI
-1062 TSLNLQNQREGYSLS
+1062 TSLNLQNQRERYSLS

-1087 DKLADIQLGSLIAY
+1087 DKLADIKLGSLIAY
-1101 DHKNQNFE
+1101 DHQNQNFE
-1109 AHPSLSIYTTDNNSY
+1109 AHPSLSIYTADNNSY
-1124 VGEMRYE
+1124 VGEMRYS

-1137 YLSGTYTYA
+1137 YLSGTYNYA
-1146 SGTEFCIRSNGG
+1146 SGTEFCIRSYEG

-1244 RWTESLGDGAS
+1244 RWTESLGEEAS

-1357 ATGIDAVTTDAK
+1357 ATGIDAVTTDAE

>member
-1 MIKARYILTL
+1 MIKSRYILTL
-11 FAMLLS
+11 LAMLLS

-30 PEPGARYKLTLK
+30 PEPGARYKLTVK

-82 EGKVVSTSNSFTH
+82 EGKVVNTNSSFTH
-95 RKLNSAETLTANYE
+95 RKLNSNETLTANYE
-109 YQKTSL
+109 YQKTSR

-124 IKTSEVKEYAVGV
+124 IGTSEVKEYAVGV
-137 PYYTQAS
+137 TFSYPAS
-144 TYSDYTFV
+144 NYSGYTFV
-152 NWTTSDGTVISTNRT
+152 NWTTSDGTVISTNRE
-167 VSYTVT
+167 VRYTFT

-203 FRCDPAGLTGFNKT
+203 FRCDPAGLVGFNQNN
-217 SGFSVSEGSP
+217 GFSVSEGKTF
-227 YSVTVYSVSD
+227 SVTVYDAGS

-243 TWEGETK
+243 TREGSSEIIGQYRTFSG
-250 VLETSYTWNVNMG
+250 TMG
-263 TRDAHLVA
+263 KEDVHLVA

-385 LKDGIY
+385 LKDGVY
-391 TVKFSDI
+391 TVRFSDI
-398 TGTTLEDAAINFTSR
+398 AGTTLEDAAINFTSR

-539 GTINVKTGG
+539 GTINVKTGS
-548 KEVFSV
+548 KEAFSV
-554 NLLTADSLALLST
+554 NLQTADSLALLST

-585 QKPVTLQF
+585 AKPVTLQF
-593 NTAANSADMQKVTD
+593 NAAANSADLQKVTA
-607 FFRHISLE
+607 FFSHISLE
-615 NVQVT
+615 NVVVT

-656 EKVKVKW
+656 EAVKVKW

-677 LTGTDDLPAMT
+677 LTGTGDLPDMT
-688 LTNEGSKTDLVTYH
+688 LTNEGSKTDFVTYH

-727 LALSSPSNNAVL
+727 LALSSPSNNATL
-739 EYGQVTLSCSNL
+739 DYGQVTLSCSNL
-751 GQDAVGYTFHYR
+751 GQAAVGYTFHYR
-763 RTDAEATEDGEA
+763 RTDAEAESA

-786 STTFVPV
+786 STAFVPV

-808 YEKVD
+808 YETVD

-836 EVKANTTFQITA
+836 EVMANTQFEVKA

-858 RSSAWTDMLYEE
+858 RSSGWTDALYEKRPGGAVRVGE
-870 RADGKQY
+870 RT
-877 YGIKGIAHRGVLQP
+877 HNGVLQP
-891 GESYTV
+891 NDSYTV
-897 TFTVTSPGASVSGF
+897 TFTVTSPDASQNEVGYF
-911 RYMVE
+911 VQ
-916 TDVYAEETESDES
+916 TDLYGSETESDES
-929 NNSKFTDPIAIVNRY
+929 NNIKSTDPIAIVNRY

-954 AIYAATNGGAWTSKT
+954 VLYQATNGGAWTNKT
-969 WRIGSNAVTSTR
+969 WRIGSNAVTSTG

-995 IDLQDNNLSG
+995 IDLQDNNLTG

-1016 LRTLNLRR
+1016 LRTLNLSG
-1024 NNLRGDV
+1024 NSLSGDV

-1109 AHPSLSIYTTDNNSY
+1109 AHPSLSIYTADNNSY

-1137 YLSGTYTYA
+1137 YLSGTFNYA
-1146 SGTEFCIRSNGG
+1146 SGTEFCIRVSAGA
-1158 VAQNNRLRAKLTWT
+1158 AQNNRLRAKLTWT

-1178 DASVDVLDAQQTLNY
+1178 DAEVDVLDAQQTLNY

-1231 DNADRKTVMAAQR
+1231 DNASQKSLKAAQR
-1244 RWTESLGDGAS
+1244 RWTESLGEEAS

-1295 KQRYQLVTHNTA
+1295 KQRYQLVTRNTA

-1343 DIDAQPVGIAFEGQ
+1343 DINAQPVGIAFEGQ
-1357 ATGIDAVTTDAK
+1357 ATDIDAVTTGAEG
-1369 SREDVYSIDG
+1369 REDVYSIDG
-1379 RKLNGVEREGI
+1379 RKLNGVTGEGI

-1397 KAINRHQLK
+1397 KAINRHQFK

>member
-1 MIKARYILTL
+1 
-11 FAMLLS
+11 MLLS

-55 LYVVNANVSVKA
+55 LYAVNANVNVKA
-67 VAKSSNWRFINWTDA
+67 VAKSSNWRFKSWTNA
-82 EGKVVSTSNSFTH
+82 EGEVVSTSSTFTH

-109 YQKTSL
+109 YQKTSH

-124 IKTSEVKEYAVGV
+124 IRTSEVKEYVVGV
-137 PYYTQAS
+137 TYSFTAS

-152 NWTTSDGTVISTNRT
+152 NWTTSDGTVISTERT

-181 HYRYTPGS
+181 HYRFTPGS
-189 PAEPNETKPKHKVF
+189 PAEPNETKPKHKVY
-203 FRCDPAGLTGFNKT
+203 FRCDPAGLAGFNRT

-250 VLETSYTWNVNMG
+250 ILETSHTWNVNMG

-302 GETTLLPVYMQN
+302 GETTLLPIYMQN

-321 SFKLHLPKNLSVD
+321 SFKLHLPKNLTVD

-366 QIVEHD
+366 QIMEHD

-379 VSAQDA
+379 VSAQEA
-385 LKDGIY
+385 LKDSIY
-391 TVKFSDI
+391 TVRFSDI
-398 TGTTLEDAAINFTSR
+398 AGTTTADAVINFTSR

-548 KEVFSV
+548 KEAFSV
-554 NLLTADSLALLST
+554 NLQTADSLALLST

-607 FFRHISLE
+607 FFRHITLE
-615 NVQVT
+615 NVVVT

-648 AFTAISSS
+648 AFAAISSS
-656 EKVKVKW
+656 EAVKVSW

-677 LTGTDDLPAMT
+677 FTGTGNLPAMT

-702 VSVELNGVVAL
+702 VNVELNGVVMYT
-713 AYIYKVYVKPLLKS
+713 YIYKVYVKPLLKNLS
-727 LALSSPSNNAVL
+727 LSSPSDKATL
-739 EYGQVTLSCSNL
+739 EYGQVTLNCSNL
-751 GQDAVGYTFHYR
+751 GQAAVGYTFHYR
-763 RTDAEATEDGEA
+763 RTDAEAESA

-786 STTFVPV
+786 STAFVPV
-793 EGASYEWYATAHGEC
+793 EGASYEWFATAHGEC
-808 YEKVD
+808 SETVD
-813 SEHRTFSISKRSDL
+813 SEHRTFSIRKRSDL
-827 TVESVTVPA
+827 TVESVTAPV

-858 RSSAWTDMLYEE
+858 RSSAWTDALYEV
-870 RADGKQY
+870 RPSGAVRVGTQ
-877 YGIKGIAHRGVLQP
+877 AHYSVLQP
-891 GESYTV
+891 GDSYTV
-897 TFTVTSPGASVSGF
+897 TFTVTSPDATQSEVSYF
-911 RYMVE
+911 VE
-916 TDVYAEETESDES
+916 TDTYREETESDES
-929 NNSKFTDPIAIVNRY
+929 NNIKSTDPIALINRY

-954 AIYAATNGGAWTSKT
+954 VLYQATNGGAWTNKT
-969 WRIGSNAVTSTR
+969 WRIGSNAVTSTG

-995 IDLQDNNLSG
+995 IELQNNNLRG
-1005 SLPTEGMQMKS
+1005 NLPTEGMEMKS
-1016 LRTLNLRR
+1016 LRTLNLSG
-1024 NNLRGDV
+1024 NSLNGDV
-1031 AAFCKLLPAL
+1031 TAFCKLLPAL

-1047 YNLFTEIKEALPTHI
+1047 YNLFTELTGVLPAHI
-1062 TSLNLQNQREGYSLS
+1062 SSLNLQNQREGYSLS
-1077 TFTLQEWAMG
+1077 TFTQQEWAMG

-1101 DHKNQNFE
+1101 DHQNQNFE
-1109 AHPSLSIYTTDNNSY
+1109 AHPTLRIYTTDNNSY
-1124 VGEMRYE
+1124 VGEMIYS

-1137 YLSGTYTYA
+1137 SLSGTYNYA
-1146 SGTEFCIRSNGG
+1146 SGTEFCIRSSGG

-1193 IMGTQNGNFN
+1193 IIGTQNGNFN
-1203 YPAADTYE
+1203 YPAADTYQ
-1211 GSGINVQ
+1211 GGGINVQ

-1231 DNADRKTVMAAQR
+1231 DNADRKSLMAAQR
-1244 RWTESLGDGAS
+1244 RWTESMGEGAS
-1255 AANVL
+1255 THNLL

-1266 LWLNASDQVAALDIT
+1266 LWLDAADQVAALDIT
-1281 LAGVKA
+1281 LAGVTA
-1287 NDVKLALS
+1287 NDVKLAMS

-1329 QLAKPARVD
+1329 RLAKPARVE
-1338 QTMAA
+1338 QAMAA
-1343 DIDAQPVGIAFEGQ
+1343 DIDAQPVGVAFEGQ
-1357 ATGIDAVTTDAK
+1357 TTDIDAITTDSD
-1369 SREDVYSIDG
+1369 SRDAVYSLDG
-1379 RKLNGVEREGI
+1379 RKLNGVAGEGI

-1397 KAINRHQLK
+1397 KVINRHQLK

>member
-1 MIKARYILTL
+1 
-11 FAMLLS
+11 MLLS

-82 EGKVVSTSNSFTH
+82 EGKVVNTNSSFTH
-95 RKLNSAETLTANYE
+95 RKLNSNETLTANYE
-109 YQKTSL
+109 YQQTSR

-124 IKTSEVKEYAVGV
+124 IRTSEVKEYAVGV
-137 PYYTQAS
+137 TYSYTAS

-181 HYRYTPGS
+181 HYRFTPGS
-189 PAEPNETKPKHKVF
+189 PAEPNETKPKHKVYF
-203 FRCDPAGLTGFNKT
+203 KCDPAGLTGFYQSN
-217 SGFSVSEGSP
+217 GFSVSEGNTFR
-227 YSVTVYSVSD
+227 VEVYSVSD

-243 TWEGETK
+243 TREGSSEIIGQYRTFNG
-250 VLETSYTWNVNMG
+250 TMG
-263 TRDAHLVA
+263 KEDVHLVA

-302 GETTLLPVYMQN
+302 GETTLLPIYMQN

-321 SFKLHLPKNLSVD
+321 SFKLHLPKNLTVD

-349 QAAQEDSVLS
+349 QAEQEDSVLS

-379 VSAQDA
+379 VIAQDA
-385 LKDGIY
+385 LKDSVY
-391 TVKFSDI
+391 TVRFSDI
-398 TGTTLEDAAINFTSR
+398 AGTTTADAVINFTSR

-548 KEVFSV
+548 KEAFEA
-554 NLLTADSLALLST
+554 NLQTADSLALLST

-572 GTTGVVMAFKNEA
+572 GTTGVVMAFRNEA
-585 QKPVTLQF
+585 EKPVTLQF

-607 FFRHISLE
+607 YFRHITLE
-615 NVQVT
+615 NVVVT

-630 IGRYSEQTICS
+630 IGRFSEQTICS

-648 AFTAISSS
+648 AFAAISSS
-656 EKVKVKW
+656 EAVKVSW

-677 LTGTDDLPAMT
+677 LTGTGNLPAMT
-688 LTNEGSKTDLVTYH
+688 LTNEGSKTDHVTYH
-702 VSVELNGVVAL
+702 VNVELNGAVMYT
-713 AYIYKVYVKPLLKS
+713 YIYKVYVKPLLKS
-727 LALSSPSNNAVL
+727 LSLSSPSNNATL

-751 GQDAVGYTFHYR
+751 GQAAVGYTFHYR
-763 RTDAEATEDGEA
+763 RTGAEAESA

-786 STTFVPV
+786 STAFVPV

-808 YEKVD
+808 SETVD
-813 SEHRTFSISKRSDL
+813 SEHRTFSIRKRSDL
-827 TVESVTVPA
+827 TVESVTAPV

-858 RSSAWTDMLYEE
+858 RSSAWTDALYEK
-870 RADGKQY
+870 RPDGAVRVGTQ
-877 YGIKGIAHRGVLQP
+877 AHYGVLQP
-891 GESYTV
+891 DASYTV
-897 TFTVTSPGASVSGF
+897 TFNITSPDATQSEVSYF
-911 RYMVE
+911 VE
-916 TDVYAEETESDES
+916 TDLYREETESDES
-929 NNSKFTDPIAIVNRY
+929 NNIKSTDPIALINRY

-954 AIYAATNGGAWTSKT
+954 VLYQATNGGAWTNKT
-969 WRIGSNAVTSTR
+969 WRIGSNAVTSTG

-995 IDLQDNNLSG
+995 IELQNNNLRG
-1005 SLPTEGMQMKS
+1005 NLPTEGMEMKS
-1016 LRTLNLRR
+1016 LRTLNL
-1024 NNLRGDV
+1024 NGNSLSGDV

-1047 YNLFTEIKEALPTHI
+1047 YNLFTELTDVLPAHI

-1077 TFTLQEWAMG
+1077 TFTQQEWAMG
-1087 DKLADIQLGSLIAY
+1087 DRHADIQLGKLIAY
-1101 DHKNQNFE
+1101 DHQNQNFE
-1109 AHPSLSIYTTDNNSY
+1109 AHPTLRIYTTDNNSY
-1124 VGEMRYE
+1124 VGEMIYS

-1137 YLSGTYTYA
+1137 SLSGTYNYA
-1146 SGTEFCIRSNGG
+1146 SGTEFCIRSSGG

-1178 DASVDVLDAQQTLNY
+1178 DASVNVLDAQQTLNY

-1203 YPAADTYE
+1203 YPAADTYD
-1211 GSGINVQ
+1211 GGGINVQ

-1231 DNADRKTVMAAQR
+1231 DNADRKSLMAAQR
-1244 RWTESLGDGAS
+1244 RWTESMGDGAS
-1255 AANVL
+1255 THNLL

-1266 LWLNASDQVAALDIT
+1266 LWLDAADQVAALDIT

-1287 NDVKLALS
+1287 NDVKLAMS

-1307 NGVRVV
+1307 NGVRIV

-1329 QLAKPARVD
+1329 RLAKPARVD
-1338 QTMAA
+1338 QAMAA
-1343 DIDAQPVGIAFEGQ
+1343 DIDAQPVGVAFEGQ
-1357 ATGIDAVTTDAK
+1357 TTDIDAVTADAE
-1369 SREDVYSIDG
+1369 SLEGVYSLDG
-1379 RKLNGVEREGI
+1379 RKLNGVTGKGI

>member
-1 MIKARYILTL
+1 
-11 FAMLLS
+11 MLLS

-82 EGKVVSTSNSFTH
+82 EGKVVNTNSSFTH
-95 RKLNSAETLTANYE
+95 RKLNSNETLTANYE
-109 YQKTSL
+109 YQQTSR

-124 IKTSEVKEYAVGV
+124 IRTSEVKEYAVGV
-137 PYYTQAS
+137 TYSYTAS

-189 PAEPNETKPKHKVF
+189 PAEPNETKPKHKVYF
-203 FRCDPAGLTGFNKT
+203 KCDPAGLVGFNQT
-217 SGFSVSEGSP
+217 NGFSVSEGNTFG
-227 YSVTVYSVSD
+227 VTVYSVSD

-243 TWEGETK
+243 TREGSSEIIGQYRT
-250 VLETSYTWNVNMG
+250 LNYTMG
-263 TRDAHLVA
+263 KEDLRFVA

-302 GETTLLPVYMQN
+302 GETTLLPIYMQN

-321 SFKLHLPKNLSVD
+321 SFKLYLPKNLTVD

-349 QAAQEDSVLS
+349 QAVQEDSVLS

-379 VSAQDA
+379 VIAQDA
-385 LKDGIY
+385 LKDSVY

-398 TGTTLEDAAINFTSR
+398 AGTTTADAAINFTNR
-413 SGRLVVSTPEEGDLQ
+413 PGRLVVSTPEEGDLQ
-428 AKFSVE
+428 ARFSVE
-434 TYMNRAQLTNL
+434 TYMNRAQFTNL

-460 STSTERNPMHIYAEA
+460 TTSTERDPMHSYAEA

-520 RAFKSMHEMF
+520 RAFKSMHEML

-548 KEVFSV
+548 KEVFEAD
-554 NLLTADSLALLST
+554 LQTADSLALLST

-607 FFRHISLE
+607 FFRHITLE
-615 NVQVT
+615 NVVVT

-648 AFTAISSS
+648 AFAAISSS
-656 EKVKVKW
+656 EAVKVSW

-677 LTGTDDLPAMT
+677 LIGTGNLPAMT

-702 VSVELNGVVAL
+702 VNVELNGVAMYT
-713 AYIYKVYVKPLLKS
+713 YIYKVYVKPLLKS
-727 LALSSPSNNAVL
+727 LTLSSPSDKATL
-739 EYGQVTLSCSNL
+739 EYGQVTLNCSNL
-751 GQDAVGYTFHYR
+751 GQAAVGYTFHYR
-763 RTDAEATEDGEA
+763 RTDAEAESA

-786 STTFVPV
+786 STAFVPV

-808 YEKVD
+808 SETVD
-813 SEHRTFSISKRSDL
+813 SEHRTFSIRKRSDL
-827 TVESVTVPA
+827 AVESVTAPV
-836 EVKANTTFQITA
+836 EVKANTQFEVKA

-858 RSSAWTDMLYEE
+858 RSSAWTDALYEV
-870 RADGKQY
+870 RPSGAVRVGTQ
-877 YGIKGIAHRGVLQP
+877 AHYSVLQP
-891 GESYTV
+891 GDSYTV
-897 TFTVTSPGASVSGF
+897 TFTVTSPDASQSEVS
-911 RYMVE
+911 YYVE
-916 TDVYAEETESDES
+916 TDTYREETESDES
-929 NNSKFTDPIAIVNRY
+929 NNIKSTDPIALINRY

-954 AIYAATNGGAWTSKT
+954 VLYQATNGGAWTNKT
-969 WRIGSNAVTSTR
+969 WRIGSNAVTSTG

-995 IDLQDNNLSG
+995 IELQNNNLRG
-1005 SLPTEGMQMKS
+1005 NLPTEGMEMKS
-1016 LRTLNLRR
+1016 LRTLNLSG
-1024 NNLRGDV
+1024 NSLNGDV

-1047 YNLFTEIKEALPTHI
+1047 YNLFTELTGVLPAHI

-1077 TFTLQEWAMG
+1077 TFTQQEWAMG
-1087 DKLADIQLGSLIAY
+1087 DRHADIQLGTLIAY
-1101 DHKNQNFE
+1101 DHQNQNFE
-1109 AHPSLSIYTTDNNSY
+1109 AHPTLRIYTADNNSY
-1124 VGEMRYE
+1124 VGEMRYI

-1137 YLSGTYTYA
+1137 DLSGTYNYA
-1146 SGTEFCIRSNGG
+1146 SGTEFCIRSYEG

-1203 YPAADTYE
+1203 YPAADTYQ
-1211 GSGINVQ
+1211 GGGINVQ

-1231 DNADRKTVMAAQR
+1231 DNADRKSLMAAQR
-1244 RWTESLGDGAS
+1244 RWTESMGEGAS
-1255 AANVL
+1255 THNVL

-1266 LWLNASDQVAALDIT
+1266 LWLDASDQVAALDIT
-1281 LAGVKA
+1281 LAGVRA
-1287 NDVKLALS
+1287 NDVKLAMS

-1329 QLAKPARVD
+1329 RLAKPARVE
-1338 QTMAA
+1338 QAMAA
-1343 DIDAQPVGIAFEGQ
+1343 DIDAQPVGVAFDGQ
-1357 ATGIDAVTTDAK
+1357 TTDIDAITTDAD
-1369 SREDVYSIDG
+1369 SRDAVYSIDG
-1379 RKLNGVEREGI
+1379 RKLNRVGRKGI

>member
-1 MIKARYILTL
+1 
-11 FAMLLS
+11 MLLS

-42 AQPAEAAT
+42 ALPAEAAT

-55 LYVVNANVSVKA
+55 LYAVNANVSVKA
-67 VAKSSNWRFINWTDA
+67 VAKSSNWRFKNWTDA
-82 EGKVVSTSNSFTH
+82 EGKVVSTSSTFTH

-109 YQKTSL
+109 YQKTSR

-124 IKTSEVKEYAVGV
+124 IKTSEVKEYVVGV
-137 PYYTQAS
+137 TYSFTAS

-152 NWTTSDGTVISTNRT
+152 NWTTSDGTVISTNRA

-173 ENDETITA
+173 ENDATITA
-181 HYRYTPGS
+181 HYRFTPGS
-189 PAEPNETKPKHKVF
+189 PAEPNETKPKHKVY
-203 FRCDPAGLTGFNKT
+203 FRCDPAGLAGFNKT
-217 SGFSVSEGSP
+217 SGFSVSEGSA

-250 VLETSYTWNVNMG
+250 ILETSRTWNVNMG
-263 TRDAHLVA
+263 TRDAYLVA

-281 EPSTDTKQRHSLYAT
+281 EPSTDSKQRHSLYAT

-302 GETTLLPVYMQN
+302 GETTLLPIYMQN

-321 SFKLHLPKNLSVD
+321 SFKLHLPKNLTVD
-334 VANIQKTLRTDAYTV
+334 VAGIQKTLRTEAYTV

-379 VSAQDA
+379 VSAQEA
-385 LKDGIY
+385 LKDSVY

-398 TGTTLEDAAINFTSR
+398 AGTTTADTAISFTSR

-434 TYMNRAQLTNL
+434 TYMNRAQFTNL

-460 STSTERNPMHIYAEA
+460 ATSTERNPMHSYAEA

-505 SASGDYR
+505 TASGDYR
-512 LDPTVNSA
+512 LDPTANSA
-520 RAFKSMHEMF
+520 RAFKSMHEMLS
-530 ELLSQCKPE
+530 LLSQCTPD

-548 KEVFSV
+548 KEAFDA
-554 NLLTADSLALLST
+554 NLQSADSLALLCT

-572 GTTGVVMAFKNEA
+572 GKAGVVMAFKNEA
-585 QKPVTLQF
+585 QNPVTLRF
-593 NTAANSADMQKVTD
+593 NMAANSTDMQKATD
-607 FFRHISLE
+607 FFRHISLD
-615 NVQVT
+615 NVVVT

-630 IGRYSEQTICS
+630 IDRFSAQTICS
-641 GTSTQPE
+641 GASTQPE
-648 AFTAISSS
+648 AFADISSS

-677 LTGTDDLPAMT
+677 LTGTGNLPAMT

-702 VSVELNGVVAL
+702 VSVELDGVAMYT
-713 AYIYKVYVKPLLKS
+713 YIYKVYVKPLLKS
-727 LALSSPSNNAVL
+727 LALSSPSDNATL

-751 GQDAVGYTFHYR
+751 GQAAVGYTFHYR
-763 RTDAEATEDGEA
+763 RTDTEAENA
-775 EEWKEVKTTSP
+775 EEWKEVKTTTP
-786 STTFVPV
+786 STAFVPV

-808 YEKVD
+808 NETVE
-813 SEHRTFSISKRSDL
+813 SAHRTFSIRKRSDL
-827 TVESVTVPA
+827 TVVSVTAPA

-858 RSSAWTDMLYEE
+858 RSSNWQDIICEE
-870 RADGKQY
+870 QANGSYRE
-877 YGIKGIAHRGVLQP
+877 IKRISHNGVLQP
-891 GESYTV
+891 GDSYTV
-897 TFTVTSPGASVSGF
+897 TFTVTSPEATLSEV
-911 RYMVE
+911 RYLVE
-916 TDVYAEETESDES
+916 TDSWYQETESNES
-929 NNSKFTDPIAIVNRY
+929 NNMNISDPVSIIKRY
-944 IDAADYEALK
+944 IDDADYEALK
-954 AIYAATNGGAWTSKT
+954 VLYQATNGGAWTNKT
-969 WRIGSNAVTSTR
+969 WRIGSNAVTSTG

-995 IDLQDNNLSG
+995 IDLQNNNLQG
-1005 SLPTEGMQMKS
+1005 KLPTEKMEMKS
-1016 LRTLNLRR
+1016 LRTLNLSG
-1024 NNLRGDV
+1024 NSLSGDV

-1047 YNLFTEIKEALPTHI
+1047 YNLFTELSGVLPAHI

-1077 TFTLQEWAMG
+1077 TFTLQEWTMG
-1087 DKLADIQLGSLIAY
+1087 DKHADIQLGTLIAY

-1109 AHPSLSIYTTDNNSY
+1109 AHPTLRIYTTANNSY
-1124 VGEMRYE
+1124 VGEMRYT

-1137 YLSGTYTYA
+1137 YLSGTYNYA
-1146 SGTEFCIRSNGG
+1146 SGTEFCIRSYEG

-1203 YPAADTYE
+1203 YPAADTYQ
-1211 GSGINVQ
+1211 GGGINVQ

-1231 DNADRKTVMAAQR
+1231 DNADLKSLMAAQR
-1244 RWTESLGDGAS
+1244 RWTESMGEDAS
-1255 AANVL
+1255 TANVL
-1260 SVEDGA
+1260 SVEDDA
-1266 LWLNASDQVAALDIT
+1266 LWLDATDQVAALDIT

-1313 IISTTGDIIS
+1313 IISTTGDILS

-1329 QLAKPARVD
+1329 RLAKPARVE
-1338 QTMAA
+1338 QAMAA
-1343 DIDAQPVGIAFEGQ
+1343 DIDAQPVGVAFEGQ
-1357 ATGIDAVTTDAK
+1357 TTDIDTITTDVD
-1369 SREDVYSIDG
+1369 SREAVYSLDG
-1379 RKLNGVEREGI
+1379 RKLNGVAREGV

-1397 KAINRHQLK
+1397 KAINRHQ

>member
-1 MIKARYILTL
+1 
-11 FAMLLS
+11 MLLS

-67 VAKSSNWRFINWTDA
+67 VAKSSNWRFKNWTDA
-82 EGKVVSTSNSFTH
+82 EGKVVSTSSSFTH

-109 YQKTSL
+109 YQKTSR

-137 PYYTQAS
+137 TNSYTAS

-181 HYRYTPGS
+181 HYRFTPGS
-189 PAEPNETKPKHKVF
+189 PAEPNETKPKHKVYF
-203 FRCDPAGLTGFNKT
+203 KCDPAGLTGFYQSN
-217 SGFSVSEGSP
+217 GFSVSEGNTFR
-227 YSVTVYSVSD
+227 VEVYSVSD

-243 TWEGETK
+243 TREGSSEIIGQYRTFNG
-250 VLETSYTWNVNMG
+250 TMG
-263 TRDAHLVA
+263 KEDVHLVA

-302 GETTLLPVYMQN
+302 GETTLLPIYMQN

-321 SFKLHLPKNLSVD
+321 SFKLHLPKNLKVD
-334 VANIQKTLRTDAYTV
+334 VAGIQKTLRTDAYTV
-349 QAAQEDSVLS
+349 QAALEDSVLS

-385 LKDGIY
+385 LKDSVY

-398 TGTTLEDAAINFTSR
+398 AGTTLEDAAINFTSR

-460 STSTERNPMHIYAEA
+460 TTSTERNPMHSYAEA

-505 SASGDYR
+505 TASGDYR

-520 RAFKSMHEMF
+520 RAFKSMHEMLS
-530 ELLSQCKPE
+530 LLSQCKPE

-548 KEVFSV
+548 KEAFGV
-554 NLLTADSLALLST
+554 NLQTADSLALLST

-585 QKPVTLQF
+585 PNPVTLQF

-615 NVQVT
+615 NVVVT

-630 IGRYSEQTICS
+630 IDRFSEQTICS

-656 EKVKVKW
+656 EAVQVKW

-677 LTGTDDLPAMT
+677 LTGTGNLPAMT
-688 LTNEGSKTDLVTYH
+688 LTNEGSNTDLVTYH
-702 VSVELNGVVAL
+702 VSVELDGVAMYT
-713 AYIYKVYVKPLLKS
+713 YIYKVYVKPLLKS
-727 LALSSPSNNAVL
+727 LALSSPSDNAVL

-751 GQDAVGYTFHYR
+751 GQAAVGYTFHYR
-763 RTDAEATEDGEA
+763 RTDAEAEST

-786 STTFVPV
+786 STAFVPV

-808 YEKVD
+808 NETVE
-813 SEHRTFSISKRSDL
+813 SAHRMFSIRKRSDL

-836 EVKANTTFQITA
+836 EVKANTTFQVTA

-858 RSSAWTDMLYEE
+858 RSSAWQDIICEE
-870 RADGKQY
+870 QANGSYRE
-877 YGIKGIAHRGVLQP
+877 IKRISHNGVLQP
-891 GESYTV
+891 GDSYTV
-897 TFTVTSPGASVSGF
+897 TFTVTSPDATLSEV
-911 RYMVE
+911 RYLVE
-916 TDVYAEETESDES
+916 TDSWYQETESNES
-929 NNSKFTDPIAIVNRY
+929 NNMNISDPVSIIKRY
-944 IDAADYEALK
+944 IDDADYEALK
-954 AIYAATNGGAWTSKT
+954 VLYQATNGGAWTNKT
-969 WRIGSNAVTSTR
+969 WRIGSNAVTSTG

-995 IDLQDNNLSG
+995 IELQNNNLRG
-1005 SLPTEGMQMKS
+1005 TLPTEGMEMKS
-1016 LRTLNLRR
+1016 LRTLNLSG
-1024 NNLRGDV
+1024 NSLNGDV

-1047 YNLFTEIKEALPTHI
+1047 YNLFTELSGVLPAHI
-1062 TSLNLQNQREGYSLS
+1062 TSLNLQNQRESYSLS

-1087 DKLADIQLGSLIAY
+1087 DKQADIQLGSLIAY
-1101 DHKNQNFE
+1101 DHQNQNFE
-1109 AHPSLSIYTTDNNSY
+1109 GHPALRIYTTDNNSY
-1124 VGEMRYE
+1124 VGEMRYI

-1137 YLSGTYTYA
+1137 YLSGTYNYA

-1203 YPAADTYE
+1203 YPAADTYQ
-1211 GSGINVQ
+1211 GGGINVQ

-1231 DNADRKTVMAAQR
+1231 DNADQKSLMAAQR
-1244 RWTESLGDGAS
+1244 RWTESLGEDAS
-1255 AANVL
+1255 TANVL
-1260 SVEDGA
+1260 SVEDDA
-1266 LWLNASDQVAALDIT
+1266 LWLDATDQVAALDIT
-1281 LAGVKA
+1281 LAGVKS

-1307 NGVRVV
+1307 NGVRIV

-1329 QLAKPARVD
+1329 RLAKPARVD
-1338 QTMAA
+1338 QAMAA
-1343 DIDAQPVGIAFEGQ
+1343 DIDAQPVGVAFEGQ
-1357 ATGIDAVTTDAK
+1357 TTDIDAVTADAE
-1369 SREDVYSIDG
+1369 SREDVYTIDG
-1379 RKLNGVEREGI
+1379 RKLNGVAREGV

>member
-1 MIKARYILTL
+1 
-11 FAMLLS
+11 MLLS

-67 VAKSSNWRFINWTDA
+67 VANSSNWRFKNWTNA
-82 EGKVVSTSNSFTH
+82 EGEVVSTSSSFTH

-109 YQKTSL
+109 YQKTSR

-124 IKTSEVKEYAVGV
+124 IKTSEVKEYVVGV
-137 PYYTQAS
+137 TYSFTAS

-152 NWTTSDGTVISTNRT
+152 NWTTSDGTVISTERT

-181 HYRYTPGS
+181 HYRFTPGS
-189 PAEPNETKPKHKVF
+189 PAEPNETKPKHKVYF
-203 FRCDPAGLTGFNKT
+203 KCDPAGLAGFNKT

-227 YSVTVYSVSD
+227 YSVTVYSVND

-250 VLETSYTWNVNMG
+250 ILETSHTWNVNMG

-281 EPSTDTKQRHSLYAT
+281 EPSTDSKQRHSLYAT

-302 GETTLLPVYMQN
+302 GETTLLPIYMQN

-321 SFKLHLPKNLSVD
+321 SFKLHLPKNLTVD
-334 VANIQKTLRTDAYTV
+334 VAGIQKTLRTDAYTV

-379 VSAQDA
+379 VSAQEA
-385 LKDGIY
+385 LKDSVY

-398 TGTTLEDAAINFTSR
+398 AGTTTADAAINFTSR

-460 STSTERNPMHIYAEA
+460 TTSTERNPMHSYAEA

-505 SASGDYR
+505 TASGDYR

-520 RAFKSMHEMF
+520 RAFKSMHEMLS
-530 ELLSQCKPE
+530 LLSQCTPD

-548 KEVFSV
+548 KEAFDA
-554 NLLTADSLALLST
+554 NLQTADSLSLLST

-572 GTTGVVMAFKNEA
+572 GKAGVVMAFKNEA
-585 QKPVTLQF
+585 PNPVTLQF

-615 NVQVT
+615 NVVVT

-630 IGRYSEQTICS
+630 IDRFSAQTICS
-641 GTSTQPE
+641 GASTQPE
-648 AFTAISSS
+648 AFAAISSS
-656 EKVKVKW
+656 EAVQVKW

-677 LTGTDDLPAMT
+677 LTGTGNLPAMT
-688 LTNEGSKTDLVTYH
+688 LTNEGSNTDLVTYH
-702 VSVELNGVVAL
+702 VNVELNGVAMYT
-713 AYIYKVYVKPLLKS
+713 YIYKVYVKPLLKS
-727 LALSSPSNNAVL
+727 LALSSPSDKATL

-751 GQDAVGYTFHYR
+751 GQAAVGYTFHYR
-763 RTDAEATEDGEA
+763 RTDAEAESA

-786 STTFVPV
+786 STAFVPV

-808 YEKVD
+808 YETVD
-813 SEHRTFSISKRSDL
+813 SEHRTFSIRKRSDL

-836 EVKANTTFQITA
+836 EVKANTTFQVTA

-858 RSSAWTDMLYEE
+858 RNSNWQDIICEE
-870 RADGKQY
+870 QADGSY
-877 YGIKGIAHRGVLQP
+877 SEIKRITHNGVLQP
-891 GESYTV
+891 GDSYTV
-897 TFTVTSPGASVSGF
+897 TFTVTSPDATLSEVS
-911 RYMVE
+911 YLVH
-916 TDVYAEETESDES
+916 TDSWNQETESNE
-929 NNSKFTDPIAIVNRY
+929 NNNVEISTPVSIIKRY

-954 AIYAATNGGAWTSKT
+954 VLYQATNGGAWTNKT
-969 WRIGSNAVTSTR
+969 WRIGSNAVTSTG

-995 IDLQDNNLSG
+995 IELQNNNLRG
-1005 SLPTEGMQMKS
+1005 SLPTEGMEMKS
-1016 LRTLNLRR
+1016 LRTLNLSG
-1024 NNLRGDV
+1024 NSLSGDV

-1047 YNLFTEIKEALPTHI
+1047 YNLFTELSGVLPAHI
-1062 TSLNLQNQREGYSLS
+1062 SSLNLQNQREGYSLS

-1087 DKLADIQLGSLIAY
+1087 DKHADIQLGTLIAY
-1101 DHKNQNFE
+1101 DHQNQNFE
-1109 AHPSLSIYTTDNNSY
+1109 AHPTLRIYTTANNSY
-1124 VGEMRYE
+1124 VGEMIYS

-1137 YLSGTYTYA
+1137 YLSGTYNYA

-1178 DASVDVLDAQQTLNY
+1178 DASIDVLDAQQTLNY

-1211 GSGINVQ
+1211 GGGINVQ

-1231 DNADRKTVMAAQR
+1231 DNADQKSLMAAQR
-1244 RWTESLGDGAS
+1244 RWTESMGEEAS
-1255 AANVL
+1255 TANVL

-1295 KQRYQLVTHNTA
+1295 KQRYQLVTRNTA

-1357 ATGIDAVTTDAK
+1357 ATDIDAVTTDAE

-1379 RKLNGVEREGI
+1379 RKLNGVTGEGI

-1397 KAINRHQLK
+1397 KAINRHQMK

>member
-1 MIKARYILTL
+1 
-11 FAMLLS
+11 MLLS

-55 LYVVNANVSVKA
+55 LYAVNANVNVKA
-67 VAKSSNWRFINWTDA
+67 VARNANWRFKNWTDA
-82 EGKVVSTSNSFTH
+82 EGKVVSTSSTFTH
-95 RKLNSAETLTANYE
+95 RKLNCAETLTANYE
-109 YQKTSL
+109 YQKTSH

-124 IKTSEVKEYAVGV
+124 IKTSEVKEYVVGV
-137 PYYTQAS
+137 TYSYTAS

-152 NWTTSDGTVISTNRT
+152 NWTTSDGTVISTNRA

-181 HYRYTPGS
+181 HYRFTPGS
-189 PAEPNETKPKHKVF
+189 PAEPNETKPKHKVY
-203 FRCDPAGLTGFNKT
+203 FRCDPTGLAGFNKT
-217 SGFSVSEGSP
+217 SGFSVSEGSA

-250 VLETSYTWNVNMG
+250 ILETSHTWNVNMG

-302 GETTLLPVYMQN
+302 GETTLLPIYMQN

-321 SFKLHLPKNLSVD
+321 SFKLHLPKNLMVD
-334 VANIQKTLRTDAYTV
+334 VAGIQKTLRTDAYTV

-385 LKDGIY
+385 LKDSVY

-398 TGTTLEDAAINFTSR
+398 SGTTTADAAINFTSR

-434 TYMNRAQLTNL
+434 TYMNRAQFTNL

-460 STSTERNPMHIYAEA
+460 ATSTERNPMHSYAEA

-520 RAFKSMHEMF
+520 RAFKSMHEMLS
-530 ELLSQCKPE
+530 LLSQCTPD

-548 KEVFSV
+548 KEAFDA
-554 NLLTADSLALLST
+554 NLQSTDSLALLST

-572 GTTGVVMAFKNEA
+572 GKAGVVMAFKNEA
-585 QKPVTLQF
+585 QNPVTLRF
-593 NTAANSADMQKVTD
+593 NVAANSTDMQKTTD
-607 FFRHISLE
+607 FFRHISLD
-615 NVQVT
+615 NVVVT

-630 IGRYSEQTICS
+630 IDRFSAQTICS
-641 GTSTQPE
+641 GASTQPE

-656 EKVKVKW
+656 EKVKVSW

-677 LTGTDDLPAMT
+677 LTGTGNLPVMT

-702 VSVELNGVVAL
+702 VSVELNGVAMYT
-713 AYIYKVYVKPLLKS
+713 YIYKVYVKPLLKS
-727 LALSSPSNNAVL
+727 LTLSSPSDNATL

-751 GQDAVGYTFHYR
+751 GQAAVGYTFHYR
-763 RTDAEATEDGEA
+763 RTDAEAENA
-775 EEWKEVKTTSP
+775 EEWTVVNTTTP
-786 STTFVPV
+786 STAFVPV

-808 YEKVD
+808 NETVE
-813 SEHRTFSISKRSDL
+813 SAHRTFSIRKRSDL
-827 TVESVTVPA
+827 TVVSVTAPA

-858 RSSAWTDMLYEE
+858 RNSNWQDIICEE
-870 RADGKQY
+870 QADGSY
-877 YGIKGIAHRGVLQP
+877 REIKRISHNGVLQP
-891 GESYTV
+891 GDSYTV
-897 TFTVTSPGASVSGF
+897 TFTVTSPDATLSEVS
-911 RYMVE
+911 YLVH
-916 TDVYAEETESDES
+916 TDSWNQETESNE
-929 NNSKFTDPIAIVNRY
+929 NNNVDVSTPVSIIKRY

-954 AIYAATNGGAWTSKT
+954 VLYQATNGGAWTNKT
-969 WRIGSNAVTSTR
+969 WRIGSNAVTSTG

-995 IDLQDNNLSG
+995 IDLQNNNLRG
-1005 SLPTEGMQMKS
+1005 TLPTEGMEMKS
-1016 LRTLNLRR
+1016 LRTLNLSG
-1024 NNLRGDV
+1024 NSLSGDV

-1047 YNLFTEIKEALPTHI
+1047 YNLFTELSGVLPAHI
-1062 TSLNLQNQREGYSLS
+1062 TSLNLQSQREGYSLS

-1087 DKLADIQLGSLIAY
+1087 DKHADIQLGTLIAY

-1109 AHPSLSIYTTDNNSY
+1109 AHPTLRIYTTDNNSY
-1124 VGEMRYE
+1124 VGEMRYT

-1137 YLSGTYTYA
+1137 YLSGTYNYA
-1146 SGTEFCIRSNGG
+1146 SGTEFCIRSYEG

-1203 YPAADTYE
+1203 YPAADTYQ
-1211 GSGINVQ
+1211 GGGINVQ

-1231 DNADRKTVMAAQR
+1231 DNADQKSLMAAQR
-1244 RWTESLGDGAS
+1244 RWTESMGEEAS
-1255 AANVL
+1255 TANVL

-1266 LWLNASDQVAALDIT
+1266 LWLDATDQVAALDIT

-1287 NDVKLALS
+1287 NDVKLAMS

-1313 IISTTGDIIS
+1313 IISTTGDILS

-1329 QLAKPARVD
+1329 RLAKPARVE
-1338 QTMAA
+1338 QAMAA
-1343 DIDAQPVGIAFEGQ
+1343 DIDAQPLGVAFEGQ
-1357 ATGIDAVTTDAK
+1357 TTDIDAITTDAD
-1369 SREDVYSIDG
+1369 SREAVYSLDG
-1379 RKLNGVEREGI
+1379 RKLNGVACEGV

-1397 KAINRHQLK
+1397 KAINRHQ

>member
-1 MIKARYILTL
+1 MIKSRYILTL
-11 FAMLLS
+11 LAMLLS

-55 LYVVNANVSVKA
+55 LYAVNANVNVKA
-67 VAKSSNWRFINWTDA
+67 VARSANWRFKNWTDA
-82 EGKVVSTSNSFTH
+82 EGKVVSTSSTFTH

-109 YQKTSL
+109 YQKTSR

-124 IKTSEVKEYAVGV
+124 IKTSEVKEYVVGV
-137 PYYTQAS
+137 TYSYTAS

-152 NWTTSDGTVISTNRT
+152 NWTTSDGTVISTNRA

-181 HYRYTPGS
+181 HYRFTPGS
-189 PAEPNETKPKHKVF
+189 PAEPNETKPKHKVY
-203 FRCDPAGLTGFNKT
+203 FRCDPAGLTGFYQSN
-217 SGFSVSEGSP
+217 GFSVSEGSTFR
-227 YSVTVYSVSD
+227 VEVYSVSD

-243 TWEGETK
+243 TREGSSEIIGQYRTFSG
-250 VLETSYTWNVNMG
+250 TMG
-263 TRDAHLVA
+263 KEDVHLVA

-281 EPSTDTKQRHSLYAT
+281 EPSTDSKQRHSLYAT
-296 TTSMYR
+296 TTSIYR
-302 GETTLLPVYMQN
+302 GETTLLPIYMQN

-321 SFKLHLPKNLSVD
+321 SFKLHLPKNLTVD
-334 VANIQKTLRTDAYTV
+334 VANIQKTLRTEAYTV

-385 LKDGIY
+385 LKDSVY

-398 TGTTLEDAAINFTSR
+398 AGTTTADAVINFTHR

-460 STSTERNPMHIYAEA
+460 ATSTERNPMHSYAEA

-520 RAFKSMHEMF
+520 RAFKSMHEMLS
-530 ELLSQCKPE
+530 LLSQCTPD

-548 KEVFSV
+548 KEAFDA
-554 NLLTADSLALLST
+554 NLQSADSLALLST

-607 FFRHISLE
+607 FFRHITLE
-615 NVQVT
+615 NVVVT

-648 AFTAISSS
+648 AFAAISSS
-656 EKVKVKW
+656 EAVKVSW

-677 LTGTDDLPAMT
+677 LTGTGDLPAMT

-727 LALSSPSNNAVL
+727 LALSSPSNNATL

-751 GQDAVGYTFHYR
+751 GQAAVGYTFHYR
-763 RTDAEATEDGEA
+763 RTDVQATEDGEA
-775 EEWKEVKTTSP
+775 AEWKEVKTTSP

-808 YEKVD
+808 SEAVD

-836 EVKANTTFQITA
+836 EVKANTAFQITA

-858 RSSAWTDMLYEE
+858 RSSGWTDALYEKRPGGAVRVGE
-870 RADGKQY
+870 RT
-877 YGIKGIAHRGVLQP
+877 HNGVLQP
-891 GESYTV
+891 NDSYTV
-897 TFTVTSPGASVSGF
+897 TFNITSPDATQNEVGYFVQ
-911 RYMVE
+911 
-916 TDVYAEETESDES
+916 TDLYGSETESDES
-929 NNSKFTDPIAIVNRY
+929 NNIMSTDPIAIVNRY

-954 AIYAATNGGAWTSKT
+954 VLYQATNGGAWTSKT
-969 WRIGSNAVTSTR
+969 WRIGSNAVTSTG

-1062 TSLNLQNQREGYSLS
+1062 TSLNLQNQREGYGLS

-1087 DKLADIQLGSLIAY
+1087 DKLADIKLGSLIAY

-1109 AHPSLSIYTTDNNSY
+1109 AHPSLSIYTTNNNSY

-1137 YLSGTYTYA
+1137 YLSGTYNYA
-1146 SGTEFCIRSNGG
+1146 SGTEFCIRVSAGA
-1158 VAQNNRLRAKLTWT
+1158 AQNNRLRAKLAWT

-1193 IMGTQNGNFN
+1193 IMDTQNGNFN

-1223 INIFIGSN
+1223 INIFIGCN

-1244 RWTESLGDGAS
+1244 RWTESLGEESS

-1357 ATGIDAVTTDAK
+1357 ATGIDAVTTDAEG
-1369 SREDVYSIDG
+1369 REDVYSIDG

>member
-1 MIKARYILTL
+1 
-11 FAMLLS
+11 MLLS

-55 LYVVNANVSVKA
+55 LYVVNANVNVKA
-67 VAKSSNWRFINWTDA
+67 VARSANWLFKNWTDA
-82 EGKVVSTSNSFTH
+82 DGKVVSTSSSFTH
-95 RKLNSAETLTANYE
+95 RKLNSNETLTANYE

-137 PYYTQAS
+137 TYSYTAS

-152 NWTTSDGTVISTNRT
+152 NWTTSDGTVISTERT
-167 VSYTVT
+167 VRYTVT

-181 HYRYTPGS
+181 HYRFTPGS
-189 PAEPNETKPKHKVF
+189 PAEPNETKPKHKVYF
-203 FRCDPAGLTGFNKT
+203 KCDPAGLTGFYQSN
-217 SGFSVSEGSP
+217 GFSVSEGNTFR
-227 YSVTVYSVSD
+227 VEVYSVSD

-243 TWEGETK
+243 TREGSSEIIGQYRTFSG
-250 VLETSYTWNVNMG
+250 TMG
-263 TRDAHLVA
+263 KEDVHLVA

-302 GETTLLPVYMQN
+302 GETTLLPIYMQN

-321 SFKLHLPKNLSVD
+321 SFKLHLPKNLTVD

-349 QAAQEDSVLS
+349 KAVQEDSVLS

-366 QIVEHD
+366 QIMEHD

-379 VSAQDA
+379 VSAQEA
-385 LKDGIY
+385 LKDSIY
-391 TVKFSDI
+391 TVRFSDI
-398 TGTTLEDAAINFTSR
+398 AGTTTADAVINFTSR

-434 TYMNRAQLTNL
+434 TYMNRAQFTNL

-460 STSTERNPMHIYAEA
+460 STSTERNPMHSYAEA

-548 KEVFSV
+548 KEAFEA
-554 NLLTADSLALLST
+554 NLQTADSLTLLST
-567 LTEKL
+567 LTEKQ

-593 NTAANSADMQKVTD
+593 NTAANSLDMQKVTD
-607 FFRHISLE
+607 YFRHITLE
-615 NVQVT
+615 NVVVT

-648 AFTAISSS
+648 AFAAISSS
-656 EKVKVKW
+656 EAVKVSW

-677 LTGTDDLPAMT
+677 FTGTGNLPAMT

-702 VSVELNGVVAL
+702 VNVELNGIVIYT
-713 AYIYKVYVKPLLKS
+713 YIYKVYVKPLLKS
-727 LALSSPSNNAVL
+727 LTLSSPSDKATL

-751 GQDAVGYTFHYR
+751 GQAAVGYTFHYR
-763 RTDAEATEDGEA
+763 RTDAEAESA

-786 STTFVPV
+786 STAFVPV

-808 YEKVD
+808 SETVE
-813 SEHRTFSISKRSDL
+813 SEHRTFSIRKRSDL
-827 TVESVTVPA
+827 TVESVTAPV

-848 VVRNIGKGAT
+848 VVRNISKGAT
-858 RSSAWTDMLYEE
+858 RSSAWTDALYEK
-870 RADGKQY
+870 RPDGAVRVGTQ
-877 YGIKGIAHRGVLQP
+877 AHYGVLQP
-891 GESYTV
+891 DASYTV
-897 TFTVTSPGASVSGF
+897 TFIITSPDATQSEVSYF
-911 RYMVE
+911 VE
-916 TDVYAEETESDES
+916 TDIYREETESDES
-929 NNSKFTDPIAIVNRY
+929 NNIKSTDPIALINRY

-954 AIYAATNGGAWTSKT
+954 VLYQATNGGAWTNKT
-969 WRIGSNAVTSTR
+969 WRIGSNAVTSTG

-995 IDLQDNNLSG
+995 IELQNNNLRG
-1005 SLPTEGMQMKS
+1005 NLPTEGMEMKS
-1016 LRTLNLRR
+1016 LRTLNLSG
-1024 NNLRGDV
+1024 NSLNGDV

-1047 YNLFTEIKEALPTHI
+1047 YNLFTELTGVLPAHI

-1077 TFTLQEWAMG
+1077 TFTQQEWAMG
-1087 DKLADIQLGSLIAY
+1087 DKLADIKLGSLIAY
-1101 DHKNQNFE
+1101 DHQNQNFE
-1109 AHPSLSIYTTDNNSY
+1109 AHPTLRIYTTDNNSY
-1124 VGEMRYE
+1124 VGEMIYS

-1137 YLSGTYTYA
+1137 SLSGTYNYA
-1146 SGTEFCIRSNGG
+1146 SGTEFCIRSSGG

-1211 GSGINVQ
+1211 GGGINVQ

-1231 DNADRKTVMAAQR
+1231 DNADRKSLMAAQR
-1244 RWTESLGDGAS
+1244 LWTESMGEGAS
-1255 AANVL
+1255 THNVL

-1266 LWLNASDQVAALDIT
+1266 LWLDASDQVAALDIT
-1281 LAGVKA
+1281 LAGVRA
-1287 NDVKLALS
+1287 NDVKLAMS

-1329 QLAKPARVD
+1329 RLAKPTRVE
-1338 QTMAA
+1338 QAMAA
-1343 DIDAQPVGIAFEGQ
+1343 DIDAQPVGVAFEGQ
-1357 ATGIDAVTTDAK
+1357 TTDIDAITTDAD
-1369 SREDVYSIDG
+1369 SRDAVYSIDG
-1379 RKLNGVEREGI
+1379 RKLNGVAGEGI

>member
-1 MIKARYILTL
+1 
-11 FAMLLS
+11 MLLS

-55 LYVVNANVSVKA
+55 LYVVNANVNVKA
-67 VAKSSNWRFINWTDA
+67 VARSANWLFKNWTDA
-82 EGKVVSTSNSFTH
+82 DGKVVSTSSSFTH
-95 RKLNSAETLTANYE
+95 RKLSSNETLTANYE

-137 PYYTQAS
+137 TYSYTAS

-181 HYRYTPGS
+181 HYRFTPGS
-189 PAEPNETKPKHKVF
+189 PAEPNETKPKHKVYF
-203 FRCDPAGLTGFNKT
+203 KCDPAGLTGFYQSN
-217 SGFSVSEGSP
+217 GFSVSEGNTF
-227 YSVTVYSVSD
+227 SVTVYSASD

-243 TWEGETK
+243 TREGSSEIIGQYRTFNG
-250 VLETSYTWNVNMG
+250 TMG
-263 TRDAHLVA
+263 KEDVHLVA

-302 GETTLLPVYMQN
+302 GETTLLPIYMQN

-321 SFKLHLPKNLSVD
+321 SFKLHLPKNLTVD

-349 QAAQEDSVLS
+349 KAVQEDSVLS

-366 QIVEHD
+366 QIMEHD

-379 VSAQDA
+379 VSAQEA
-385 LKDGIY
+385 LKDSIY
-391 TVKFSDI
+391 TVRFSDI
-398 TGTTLEDAAINFTSR
+398 AGTTTADAVINFTSR

-460 STSTERNPMHIYAEA
+460 TTSTERNPMHSYAEA

-539 GTINVKTGG
+539 GAINVKTGG

-554 NLLTADSLALLST
+554 NLQTADSLALLST

-593 NTAANSADMQKVTD
+593 NTAANSLDMQKVTD
-607 FFRHISLE
+607 YFRHITLE
-615 NVQVT
+615 NVVVT
-620 LNGAA
+620 LNGAT

-648 AFTAISSS
+648 AFAAISSS
-656 EKVKVKW
+656 EAVKVSW

-677 LTGTDDLPAMT
+677 FTGTGNLPAMT

-702 VSVELNGVVAL
+702 VNVELNGIVIYT
-713 AYIYKVYVKPLLKS
+713 YIYKVYVKPLLKS
-727 LALSSPSNNAVL
+727 LALSSPSNNATL

-751 GQDAVGYTFHYR
+751 GQAAVGYTFHYR
-763 RTDAEATEDGEA
+763 RTDAEAESA

-786 STTFVPV
+786 STAFVPV
-793 EGASYEWYATAHGEC
+793 EGASYEWFATAHGEC
-808 YEKVD
+808 SETVD
-813 SEHRTFSISKRSDL
+813 SEHRTFSIRKRSDL
-827 TVESVTVPA
+827 TVESVTAPV
-836 EVKANTTFQITA
+836 EVKANTQFEVKA

-858 RSSAWTDMLYEE
+858 RSSAWTDALYEV
-870 RADGKQY
+870 RPSGAVRVGTQ
-877 YGIKGIAHRGVLQP
+877 AHYSVLQP
-891 GESYTV
+891 DGSYTV
-897 TFTVTSPGASVSGF
+897 TFNITSPDATQSEVSYF
-911 RYMVE
+911 VE
-916 TDVYAEETESDES
+916 TDIYREETESDES
-929 NNSKFTDPIAIVNRY
+929 NNIKSTDPIALINRY

-954 AIYAATNGGAWTSKT
+954 VLYQATNGGAWTNKT
-969 WRIGSNAVTSTR
+969 WRIGSNAVTSTG

-995 IDLQDNNLSG
+995 IELQNNNLRG
-1005 SLPTEGMQMKS
+1005 NLPTEGMEMKS
-1016 LRTLNLRR
+1016 LRTLNLSG
-1024 NNLRGDV
+1024 NSLNGDV

-1047 YNLFTEIKEALPTHI
+1047 YNLFTELTGVLPAHI

-1077 TFTLQEWAMG
+1077 TFTQQEWAMG

-1101 DHKNQNFE
+1101 DHQNQNFE
-1109 AHPSLSIYTTDNNSY
+1109 AHPTLRIYTTDNNSY
-1124 VGEMRYE
+1124 VGEMIYS

-1137 YLSGTYTYA
+1137 SLGGTYNYA
-1146 SGTEFCIRSNGG
+1146 SGTEFCIKSSGG

-1203 YPAADTYE
+1203 YPAADTYQ
-1211 GSGINVQ
+1211 GGGINVQ

-1231 DNADRKTVMAAQR
+1231 DNADRKSLMAAQR
-1244 RWTESLGDGAS
+1244 RWTESMGEGTS
-1255 AANVL
+1255 THNVL

-1266 LWLNASDQVAALDIT
+1266 LWLDASDQVAALDIT

-1287 NDVKLALS
+1287 NDVKLAMS

-1307 NGVRVV
+1307 NGVRIV

-1329 QLAKPARVD
+1329 RLAKSARVE
-1338 QTMAA
+1338 QAMAA
-1343 DIDAQPVGIAFEGQ
+1343 DIDAQPVGVAFEGQ
-1357 ATGIDAVTTDAK
+1357 TTDIDAITTDAD
-1369 SREDVYSIDG
+1369 SRDAVYSIDG
-1379 RKLNGVEREGI
+1379 RKLNGVAGEGI

>member
-1 MIKARYILTL
+1 MIKSRYILTL

-30 PEPGARYKLTLK
+30 PEPGARYKLTVK

-55 LYVVNANVSVKA
+55 LYAVNANVSVKA
-67 VAKSSNWRFINWTDA
+67 VAKSSNWRFKNWTNA
-82 EGKVVSTSNSFTH
+82 EGEVVSTSNPFNH
-95 RKLNSAETLTANYE
+95 RKLNSNETLTANYE
-109 YQKTSL
+109 YQKTSH

-124 IKTSEVKEYAVGV
+124 IKTSEVKEYVVGV
-137 PYYTQAS
+137 TYSYTAS
-144 TYSDYTFV
+144 TYTDYTFV
-152 NWTTSDGTVISTNRT
+152 NWTTSDGTVISTNRA

-203 FRCDPAGLTGFNKT
+203 FRCDPAGLVGFNQNN
-217 SGFSVSEGSP
+217 GFSVSEGKTF
-227 YSVTVYSVSD
+227 SVTVYDAGS

-243 TWEGETK
+243 TREGSSEIIGQYRTFSG
-250 VLETSYTWNVNMG
+250 TMG
-263 TRDAHLVA
+263 KEDVHLVA

-321 SFKLHLPKNLSVD
+321 SFKLHLPKNLKVD
-334 VANIQKTLRTDAYTV
+334 VAGIQKTLRTDAYTV

-391 TVKFSDI
+391 TVRFSDI
-398 TGTTLEDAAINFTSR
+398 AGTTLEDAAINFTSR

-500 PANTW
+500 PASTW

-520 RAFKSMHEMF
+520 RAFKSMHEML

-554 NLLTADSLALLST
+554 NLQTADSLALLST

-572 GTTGVVMAFKNEA
+572 STTGVVMAFKNEA
-585 QKPVTLQF
+585 AKPVTLQF
-593 NTAANSADMQKVTD
+593 KAAANSADMQKVTA
-607 FFRHISLE
+607 FFRHISLD
-615 NVQVT
+615 NVVVT

-630 IGRYSEQTICS
+630 IGRFSEQTICS

-648 AFTAISSS
+648 PFTAISSS
-656 EKVKVKW
+656 EAVKVKW

-677 LTGTDDLPAMT
+677 LTGTGDLPDMT

-702 VSVELNGVVAL
+702 VNVELNGVVAL

-727 LALSSPSNNAVL
+727 LSLGSPSNNATL
-739 EYGQVTLSCSNL
+739 DYGQVTLSCSNL
-751 GQDAVGYTFHYR
+751 GQAAVGYTFHYR
-763 RTDAEATEDGEA
+763 RTDAEAEGA

-786 STTFVPV
+786 STAFVPV

-808 YEKVD
+808 YETVD

-858 RSSAWTDMLYEE
+858 RSSAWQDIICEE
-870 RADGKQY
+870 QADGSY
-877 YGIKGIAHRGVLQP
+877 REIKRISHNGVLQP
-891 GESYTV
+891 DDSYTV
-897 TFTVTSPGASVSGF
+897 TFTVTSPDATLSEVS
-911 RYMVE
+911 YLVH
-916 TDVYAEETESDES
+916 TDSWNQETESDE
-929 NNSKFTDPIAIVNRY
+929 NNNVEFSTPVSIIKRY

-954 AIYAATNGGAWTSKT
+954 VLYQATNGGAWTNKT
-969 WRIGSNAVTSTR
+969 WRIGSNAVTSTG

-995 IDLQDNNLSG
+995 IDLQINNLTG
-1005 SLPTEGMQMKS
+1005 TLPTAGMEMKS
-1016 LRTLNLRR
+1016 LRTLNLSG
-1024 NNLRGDV
+1024 NSLSGDV

-1047 YNLFTEIKEALPTHI
+1047 NNLFTELTDVLPAHI
-1062 TSLNLQNQREGYSLS
+1062 TSLNLQNQRERYSLS
-1077 TFTLQEWAMG
+1077 TFTQQEWAMG

-1101 DHKNQNFE
+1101 DHQNQNFE
-1109 AHPSLSIYTTDNNSY
+1109 AHPTLRIYTADNNSY
-1124 VGEMRYE
+1124 VGEMRYS

-1137 YLSGTYTYA
+1137 SLSGTYTYA
-1146 SGTEFCIRSNGG
+1146 SGTEFCIRSSGG

-1211 GSGINVQ
+1211 SSGINVQ

-1223 INIFIGSN
+1223 INIFIGNN
-1231 DNADRKTVMAAQR
+1231 DNASQKSLKAAQR
-1244 RWTESLGDGAS
+1244 RWTESLGEDAS

-1295 KQRYQLVTHNTA
+1295 KQRYQLVTRNTA

-1343 DIDAQPVGIAFEGQ
+1343 DINAQPVGVAFDGQ
-1357 ATGIDAVTTDAK
+1357 TTDIDAVTTGDE

-1397 KAINRHQLK
+1397 KAINRHQMK

>member
-1 MIKARYILTL
+1 
-11 FAMLLS
+11 MLLS

-55 LYVVNANVSVKA
+55 LYAVNANVSVKA
-67 VAKSSNWRFINWTDA
+67 VAKSSNWRFKNWTNA
-82 EGKVVSTSNSFTH
+82 EDEVVSPSSAFTH

-109 YQKTSL
+109 YQKTSR
-115 LTIAYDPSS
+115 LTVAYDPSS

-137 PYYTQAS
+137 TYSYTAS

-189 PAEPNETKPKHKVF
+189 PAEPNETKPKHKVY
-203 FRCDPAGLTGFNKT
+203 FRCDPAGLAGFNKT
-217 SGFSVSEGSP
+217 SGFSVSEGSA

-250 VLETSYTWNVNMG
+250 ILETSHTWNVNMG
-263 TRDAHLVA
+263 TRDAYLVA

-302 GETTLLPVYMQN
+302 GETTLLPIYMQN

-321 SFKLHLPKNLSVD
+321 SFKLHLPKNLTVD
-334 VANIQKTLRTDAYTV
+334 VANIQKTLRTEAYTV

-379 VSAQDA
+379 VSAQEA
-385 LKDGIY
+385 LKDSVY

-398 TGTTLEDAAINFTSR
+398 AGTTTADAVISFTSR

-434 TYMNRAQLTNL
+434 TYMNRAQFTNL

-460 STSTERNPMHIYAEA
+460 TTSTERNPMHSYAEA

-505 SASGDYR
+505 TASGDYR
-512 LDPTVNSA
+512 LDPTANSA
-520 RAFKSMHEMF
+520 RAFKSMHEMLS
-530 ELLSQCKPE
+530 LLSQCTPD

-548 KEVFSV
+548 KEAFDA
-554 NLLTADSLALLST
+554 NLQSADSLALLST

-572 GTTGVVMAFKNEA
+572 GKAGVVMAFKNEA
-585 QKPVTLQF
+585 QNPVTLRF
-593 NTAANSADMQKVTD
+593 NVAANSTDMQKATD
-607 FFRHISLE
+607 FFRHISLD
-615 NVQVT
+615 NVVVT

-630 IGRYSEQTICS
+630 IDRFSAQTICS
-641 GTSTQPE
+641 GASTQPE
-648 AFTAISSS
+648 AFAAISSS

-677 LTGTDDLPAMT
+677 LTGNGNLPAMT

-702 VSVELNGVVAL
+702 VSVELNGVAMYT
-713 AYIYKVYVKPLLKS
+713 YIYKVYVKPLLKS
-727 LALSSPSNNAVL
+727 LALNSPSDNASL

-751 GQDAVGYTFHYR
+751 GQAAVGYTFHYR
-763 RTDAEATEDGEA
+763 RTDAEAENA
-775 EEWKEVKTTSP
+775 EEWKEVKTTSS
-786 STTFVPV
+786 STAFVPV

-808 YEKVD
+808 NETVE
-813 SEHRTFSISKRSDL
+813 SAHRTFSIRKRSDL
-827 TVESVTVPA
+827 TVVSVTAPS
-836 EVKANTTFQITA
+836 EVKANTTFQVTA

-858 RSSAWTDMLYEE
+858 RNSNWQDIICEE
-870 RADGKQY
+870 QADGSY
-877 YGIKGIAHRGVLQP
+877 REIKRISHNGVLQP
-891 GESYTV
+891 GDSYTV
-897 TFTVTSPGASVSGF
+897 TFTVTSPDATLSDVS
-911 RYMVE
+911 YLVH
-916 TDVYAEETESDES
+916 TDSWNQETESNE
-929 NNSKFTDPIAIVNRY
+929 NNNVEVSTPVSIINRY

-954 AIYAATNGGAWTSKT
+954 VLYQATNGGAWTNKT
-969 WRIGSNAVTSTR
+969 WRIGSNAVTSTG

-995 IDLQDNNLSG
+995 IDLQNNNLRG
-1005 SLPTEGMQMKS
+1005 TLPTEGMEMKS
-1016 LRTLNLRR
+1016 LRTLNLSG
-1024 NNLRGDV
+1024 NSLSGDV

-1047 YNLFTEIKEALPTHI
+1047 YNLFTELSGVLPAHI

-1087 DKLADIQLGSLIAY
+1087 DKQVDIQLGTLIAY

-1109 AHPSLSIYTTDNNSY
+1109 AHPTLRIYTTANNSY
-1124 VGEMRYE
+1124 VGEMRYT

-1137 YLSGTYTYA
+1137 YLSGTYNYA
-1146 SGTEFCIRSNGG
+1146 SGTEFCIRSYEG

-1203 YPAADTYE
+1203 YPAADTYQ
-1211 GSGINVQ
+1211 GGGINVQ

-1223 INIFIGSN
+1223 INFFIGSN
-1231 DNADRKTVMAAQR
+1231 DNADQKSLMAAQR
-1244 RWTESLGDGAS
+1244 RWTESMGEEAS
-1255 AANVL
+1255 TANVL
-1260 SVEDGA
+1260 SVEDDA
-1266 LWLNASDQVAALDIT
+1266 LWLDATDQVAALDIT
-1281 LAGVKA
+1281 LAGVNA

-1329 QLAKPARVD
+1329 RLAKPARVY
-1338 QTMAA
+1338 QAMAA
-1343 DIDAQPVGIAFEGQ
+1343 DIDAQPVGVAFEGQ
-1357 ATGIDAVTTDAK
+1357 TTDIDTITTDVD
-1369 SREDVYSIDG
+1369 SREAVYSLDG
-1379 RKLNGVEREGI
+1379 RKLNGVAREGV

-1397 KAINRHQLK
+1397 KAINRHQ

>member
-30 PEPGARYKLTLK
+30 PEPGARYKLTLN

-55 LYVVNANVSVKA
+55 LYAVNANVSVKA
-67 VAKSSNWRFINWTDA
+67 VAKSSNWRFKNWTNA
-82 EGKVVSTSNSFTH
+82 EGEVVSTSSSFTH

-109 YQKTSL
+109 YQKTSR

-124 IKTSEVKEYAVGV
+124 IGTSEVKEYAVGV
-137 PYYTQAS
+137 TYPYTAS

-152 NWTTSDGTVISTNRT
+152 NWTTSDGTVISTERK
-167 VSYTVT
+167 VSYTFT

-189 PAEPNETKPKHKVF
+189 PAEPNETKPKHKVYF
-203 FRCDPAGLTGFNKT
+203 KCDPAGLTGFYQSN
-217 SGFSVSEGSP
+217 GFSVSEGNTFR
-227 YSVTVYSVSD
+227 VEVYSVSD

-243 TWEGETK
+243 TREGSSEIIGQYRTFNG
-250 VLETSYTWNVNMG
+250 TMG
-263 TRDAHLVA
+263 KEDVHLVA

-302 GETTLLPVYMQN
+302 GETTLLPIYMQN

-321 SFKLHLPKNLSVD
+321 SFKLHLPKNLTVD

-349 QAAQEDSVLS
+349 QAVQEDSVLS

-385 LKDGIY
+385 LKDSIY
-391 TVKFSDI
+391 TVRFSDI
-398 TGTTLEDAAINFTSR
+398 AGTTTADAVINFTSR

-530 ELLSQCKPE
+530 DLLSQCKPE

-548 KEVFSV
+548 KEAFEA
-554 NLLTADSLALLST
+554 NLQTADSLALLST

-572 GTTGVVMAFKNEA
+572 GTTGVVMAFRNEA
-585 QKPVTLQF
+585 AKPVTLQF
-593 NTAANSADMQKVTD
+593 KAAANSADLQKVTD
-607 FFRHISLE
+607 YFRHISLD
-615 NVQVT
+615 NVVVT

-630 IGRYSEQTICS
+630 IDRFSEQTICS
-641 GTSTQPE
+641 GKSTQPE
-648 AFTAISSS
+648 PFTAISSS
-656 EKVKVKW
+656 EAVKVKW

-677 LTGTDDLPAMT
+677 LTGTGNLPDMK

-702 VSVELNGVVAL
+702 VNVELNGVVAL

-727 LALSSPSNNAVL
+727 LSLSSPSNNATL
-739 EYGQVTLSCSNL
+739 DYGQVTLSCSNL
-751 GQDAVGYTFHYR
+751 GQAAVGYTFHYR
-763 RTDAEATEDGEA
+763 RTDAEAESA

-786 STTFVPV
+786 STAFVPV
-793 EGASYEWYATAHGEC
+793 EGASYEWFATAHGEC
-808 YEKVD
+808 SETVD
-813 SEHRTFSISKRSDL
+813 SEHRTFSIRKRSDL
-827 TVESVTVPA
+827 TVESVTAPV

-858 RSSAWTDMLYEE
+858 RSSAWTDALYEV
-870 RADGKQY
+870 RPSGAVRVGTQ
-877 YGIKGIAHRGVLQP
+877 AHYGVLQP
-891 GESYTV
+891 DASYTV
-897 TFTVTSPGASVSGF
+897 SFNITSPDATQSEVSYF
-911 RYMVE
+911 VE
-916 TDVYAEETESDES
+916 TDIYREETESDES
-929 NNSKFTDPIAIVNRY
+929 NNIKSTDPIALINRY

-954 AIYAATNGGAWTSKT
+954 VLYQATNGGAWTNKT
-969 WRIGSNAVTSTR
+969 WRIGSNAVTSTG

-995 IDLQDNNLSG
+995 IELQNNNLRG
-1005 SLPTEGMQMKS
+1005 NLPTEGMEMKS
-1016 LRTLNLRR
+1016 LRTLNLSG
-1024 NNLRGDV
+1024 NSLNGDV

-1047 YNLFTEIKEALPTHI
+1047 YNLFTELTDVLPAHI

-1077 TFTLQEWAMG
+1077 TFTQQEWAMG

-1101 DHKNQNFE
+1101 DHQNQNFE
-1109 AHPSLSIYTTDNNSY
+1109 AHPTLRIYTTDNNSY
-1124 VGEMRYE
+1124 VGEMRYS

-1137 YLSGTYTYA
+1137 SLSGTYTYA
-1146 SGTEFCIRSNGG
+1146 SGTEFCIRSNDG

-1211 GSGINVQ
+1211 SSGINVQ

-1231 DNADRKTVMAAQR
+1231 DNASQKSLKAVQR
-1244 RWTESLGDGAS
+1244 RWTESLGEDAS

-1295 KQRYQLVTHNTA
+1295 KQRYQLVTRNTA

-1343 DIDAQPVGIAFEGQ
+1343 DINAQPVGIAFEGQ
-1357 ATGIDAVTTDAK
+1357 TTDIDAVTTGAEG
-1369 SREDVYSIDG
+1369 REDVYSIDG
-1379 RKLNGVEREGI
+1379 RKLNGVTGEGI

-1397 KAINRHQLK
+1397 KAINRHQMK

>member
-1 MIKARYILTL
+1 
-11 FAMLLS
+11 MLLS

-55 LYVVNANVSVKA
+55 LYVVNANVNVKA
-67 VAKSSNWRFINWTDA
+67 VARSANWLFKNWTDA
-82 EGKVVSTSNSFTH
+82 DGKVVSTSSSFTH
-95 RKLNSAETLTANYE
+95 RKLNSNETLTANYE

-137 PYYTQAS
+137 TYSYTAS

-152 NWTTSDGTVISTNRT
+152 NWTTSDGTVISTERT
-167 VSYTVT
+167 VRYTVT

-181 HYRYTPGS
+181 HYRFTPGS
-189 PAEPNETKPKHKVF
+189 PAEPNETKPKHKVYF
-203 FRCDPAGLTGFNKT
+203 KCDPAGLTGFYQSN
-217 SGFSVSEGSP
+217 GFSVSEGNTFR
-227 YSVTVYSVSD
+227 VEVYSVSD

-243 TWEGETK
+243 TREGSSEIIGQYRTFSG
-250 VLETSYTWNVNMG
+250 TMG
-263 TRDAHLVA
+263 KEDVHLVA

-302 GETTLLPVYMQN
+302 GETTLLPIYMQN

-321 SFKLHLPKNLSVD
+321 SFKLHLPKNLTVD

-349 QAAQEDSVLS
+349 KAVQEDSVLS

-366 QIVEHD
+366 QIMEHD

-379 VSAQDA
+379 VSAQEA
-385 LKDGIY
+385 LKDSIY
-391 TVKFSDI
+391 TVRFSDI
-398 TGTTLEDAAINFTSR
+398 AGTTTADAVINFTSR

-434 TYMNRAQLTNL
+434 TYMNRAQFTNL

-460 STSTERNPMHIYAEA
+460 STSTERNPMHSYAEA

-548 KEVFSV
+548 KEAFEA
-554 NLLTADSLALLST
+554 NLQTADSLTLLST

-607 FFRHISLE
+607 FFRHITLE
-615 NVQVT
+615 NVVVT

-648 AFTAISSS
+648 AFAAISSS
-656 EKVKVKW
+656 EAVKVSW

-677 LTGTDDLPAMT
+677 LIGTGNLPAMT

-702 VSVELNGVVAL
+702 VNVELNGIVIYT
-713 AYIYKVYVKPLLKS
+713 YIYKVYVKPLLKS
-727 LALSSPSNNAVL
+727 LTLSSPSDKATL

-751 GQDAVGYTFHYR
+751 GQAAVGYTFHYR
-763 RTDAEATEDGEA
+763 RTDAEAESA

-786 STTFVPV
+786 STAFVPV

-808 YEKVD
+808 SETVE
-813 SEHRTFSISKRSDL
+813 SEHRTFCIRKRSDL
-827 TVESVTVPA
+827 TVESVTAPV

-858 RSSAWTDMLYEE
+858 RSSAWTDALYEK
-870 RADGKQY
+870 RPDGAVRVGTQ
-877 YGIKGIAHRGVLQP
+877 AHYGVLQP
-891 GESYTV
+891 DASYTV
-897 TFTVTSPGASVSGF
+897 TFIITSPDATQSEVSYF
-911 RYMVE
+911 VE
-916 TDVYAEETESDES
+916 TDIYREETESDKS
-929 NNSKFTDPIAIVNRY
+929 NNIKSTDPIALINRY

-954 AIYAATNGGAWTSKT
+954 VLYQATNGGAWTNKT
-969 WRIGSNAVTSTR
+969 WRIGSNAVTSTG

-995 IDLQDNNLSG
+995 IELQNNNLRG
-1005 SLPTEGMQMKS
+1005 NLPTEGMEMKS
-1016 LRTLNLRR
+1016 LRTLNLSG
-1024 NNLRGDV
+1024 NSLNGDV

-1047 YNLFTEIKEALPTHI
+1047 YNLFTELTGVLPAHI

-1077 TFTLQEWAMG
+1077 TFTQQEWAMG
-1087 DKLADIQLGSLIAY
+1087 DKLADIKLGSLIAY
-1101 DHKNQNFE
+1101 DHQNQNFE
-1109 AHPSLSIYTTDNNSY
+1109 AHPTLRIYTTDNNSY
-1124 VGEMRYE
+1124 VGEMIYS

-1137 YLSGTYTYA
+1137 SLSGTYNYA
-1146 SGTEFCIRSNGG
+1146 SGTEFCIKSSGG

-1203 YPAADTYE
+1203 YPAADTYQ
-1211 GSGINVQ
+1211 GGGINVQ

-1231 DNADRKTVMAAQR
+1231 DNADRKSLMAAQR
-1244 RWTESLGDGAS
+1244 RWTESMGEGAS
-1255 AANVL
+1255 THNVL

-1266 LWLNASDQVAALDIT
+1266 LWLDASDQVAALDIT
-1281 LAGVKA
+1281 LAGVRA
-1287 NDVKLALS
+1287 NDVKLAMS

-1329 QLAKPARVD
+1329 RLAKPARVE
-1338 QTMAA
+1338 QAMAA
-1343 DIDAQPVGIAFEGQ
+1343 DIDAQPVGVAFDGQ
-1357 ATGIDAVTTDAK
+1357 TTDIDAITTDAD
-1369 SREDVYSIDG
+1369 SRDAVYSIDG
-1379 RKLNGVEREGI
+1379 RKLNGVAGEGI